1 MKKIKL
7 FDYQEDMVKRVQEA
21 FNHHN
26 AVMVQ
31 MPTGTGKTMVLANI
45 VFSFLEKCNHPIW
58 IVAHRRELVS
68 QIKDTLNKFLLNF
81 IFSNHPVPPSKE
93 GSTAFPKPLSPQGT
107 GDVTARCA
115 EFFESPRPS
124 LAKEGSTSHPSPLSS
139 EERDVTALRCSE
151 PLRSKVGGPSK
162 VSPDCLSAG
171 ALKRASKVSPDCLC
185 GVNRLAKKEDGTSD
199 ILIEK
204 PSDSSLFTLRSSL
217 IKVVSIQWLSRHYG
231 EMEEKPGLI
240 VIDEAH
246 HALAETYAEVMNAYP
261 KAKKLGLTAT
271 PYRLNGK
278 GFTDLFDTLLC
289 SWSMEKFIA
298 EGRLSLYD
306 YYSIKP
312 DSADQLLI
320 DSLQKRG
327 ADGDY
332 QQKELN
338 EVMDV
343 KPSLERL
350 CLTIKEYVP
359 GKKGIVYAISIQ
371 HAEHIA
377 EFYRENGIKAVAISS
392 KTPSSLRKELIERF
406 KSSNTSQYFSN
417 HPVPPSK
424 EGVSKI
430 TPSIFTIKEGDFS
443 KTHPS
448 SLTLKGGSTAFPK
461 PLFNSLYDPFGSPS
475 RGQKPQGTG
484 DVTALRCSEPLRSK
498 VGGASKPSPE
508 CLSASALKEAAEC
521 LPECLPECLSA
532 SASKEAAECLSV
544 GASKEAASSTSSLN
558 SASNTSDEIEVLV
571 SVDLFSEGFDCPDV
585 EFIQLARPTLSLAKY
600 MQMVGRGL
608 RVTEGKEYCVILD
621 NVGLYK
627 RFGLPSVDRDWQ
639 SMFEG
644 RTSLEDIL
652 QEACMQVN
660 SHNCRMDV
668 LMDGDEE
675 MMKIINHE
683 RQQQIIMDTYGYQ
696 IVEDEKGLKG
706 IKDKDGKMIL
716 ECQYKKIDVT
726 NDGFAYCYIRKKVG
740 RKEWIDL
747 RNRLWFANK
756 PQSVKLMGIDFSTED
771 GKKLYPRILSK
782 YIDEKT
788 YLTVKTLELQVGT
801 GLSWKHRFIPWDE
814 PNKVYL
820 YKEGEGNSRL
830 YIDENEQYYVQK
842 NIGSQL
848 EKVDSRE
855 ELAGV
860 AQRDKEERKE
870 SLEKLKNSYK
880 HYEYYPVDNLYPVK
894 KYLGTAKDTITIEK
908 DGIWHV
914 EDAQVN
920 ESYWVDPVTYRKHY
934 TRPVLFKRGYLNI
947 LREGD
952 WCYVRNIPGLRNRPL
967 RQWEI
972 VADDNLCVINNKYLI
987 EKSEPDQWYKI
998 CRRTDDFTY
1007 FSVLAC
1013 YYESELIKDDTEI
1026 QITQFDGEGLK
1037 MIQEGMPYT
1046 PLVIKTR
1053 KRRRW

>member
-1 MKKIKL
+1 MKNDIQL

-21 FNHHN
+21 FRHHDS
-26 AVMVQ
+26 VMVQ
-31 MPTGTGKTMVLANI
+31 MPTGTGKTYLLAAL
-45 VFSFLEKCNHPIW
+45 VGLFLKEEVW
-58 IVAHRRELVS
+58 VVAHRRELVS
-68 QIKDTLNKFLLNF
+68 QIKDTLEKF
-81 IFSNHPVPPSKE
+81 FS
-93 GSTAFPKPLSPQGT
+93 
-107 GDVTARCA
+107 
-115 EFFESPRPS
+115 S
-124 LAKEGSTSHPSPLSS
+124 LKSTS
-139 EERDVTALRCSE
+139 
-151 PLRSKVGGPSK
+151 
-162 VSPDCLSAG
+162 
-171 ALKRASKVSPDCLC
+171 
-185 GVNRLAKKEDGTSD
+185 
-199 ILIEK
+199 
-204 PSDSSLFTLRSSL
+204 
-217 IKVVSIQWLSRHYG
+217 IKVISIQWLSRHYG

-289 SWSMEKFIA
+289 SWSMERFIA

-312 DSADQLLI
+312 DSAAQLLI

-343 KPSLERL
+343 KPSLKRL

-392 KTPSSLRKELIERF
+392 KTPLAERQELIERF
-406 KSSNTSQYFSN
+406 KA
-417 HPVPPSK
+417 
-424 EGVSKI
+424 
-430 TPSIFTIKEGDFS
+430 
-443 KTHPS
+443 S
-448 SLTLKGGSTAFPK
+448 SLL
-461 PLFNSLYDPFGSPS
+461 
-475 RGQKPQGTG
+475 
-484 DVTALRCSEPLRSK
+484 
-498 VGGASKPSPE
+498 
-508 CLSASALKEAAEC
+508 
-521 LPECLPECLSA
+521 
-532 SASKEAAECLSV
+532 
-544 GASKEAASSTSSLN
+544 SSLN
-558 SASNTSDEIEVLV
+558 STSDEIEVLV

-608 RVTEGKEYCVILD
+608 RVAAGKDYCVILD

-660 SHNCRMDV
+660 GHNCRMD
-668 LMDGDEE
+668 LMMDGDEE
-675 MMKIINHE
+675 MMKIISHE
-683 RQQQIIMDTYGYQ
+683 HQQRMIIDSYGYQ
-696 IVEDEKGLKG
+696 IVEDEKGQKG

-716 ECQYKKIDVT
+716 DCQYKKIEVT

-756 PQSVKLMGIDFSTED
+756 PQSVKLMGIDFCTED
-771 GKKLYPRILSK
+771 GKKLYPRIQSK

-801 GLSWKHRFIPWDE
+801 GLSWKQRFIPWDE
-814 PNKVYL
+814 PNKVYMF
-820 YKEGEGNSRL
+820 KAGEGNARL
-830 YIDENEQYYVQK
+830 YVDEDEQYYVQK
-842 NIGSQL
+842 NIGSHL

-855 ELAGV
+855 ELAEF
-860 AQRDKEERKE
+860 AQKDKEERE
-870 SLEKLKNSYK
+870 EDLEKLKKSC
-880 HYEYYPVDNLYPVK
+880 HD
-894 KYLGTAKDTITIEK
+894 
-908 DGIWHV
+908 
-914 EDAQVN
+914 
-920 ESYWVDPVTYRKHY
+920 
-934 TRPVLFKRGYLNI
+934 TRPVLFRRGYLNI
-947 LREGD
+947 LKEGD
-952 WCYVRNIPGLRNRPL
+952 WCFVRNIPGLRNRPL

-972 VADDNLCVINNKYLI
+972 VADDNICVIKNTYLI

-998 CRRTDDFTY
+998 LRRTDDFTY

-1013 YYESELIKDDTEI
+1013 YYESELIMDDTEI

-1037 MIQEGMPYT
+1037 MTQEGMPYT
-1046 PLVIKTR
+1046 PIVIKTR
-1053 KRRRW
+1053 KRRRWL

>member
-21 FNHHN
+21 FKHHD

-31 MPTGTGKTMVLANI
+31 MPTGTGKTYLLAAL
-45 VFSFLEKCNHPIW
+45 VSLFLKEEVW
-58 IVAHRRELVS
+58 VVAHRRELVS
-68 QIKDTLNKFLLNF
+68 QIKDTL
-81 IFSNHPVPPSKE
+81 E
-93 GSTAFPKPLSPQGT
+93 
-107 GDVTARCA
+107 R
-115 EFFESPRPS
+115 FF
-124 LAKEGSTSHPSPLSS
+124 
-139 EERDVTALRCSE
+139 
-151 PLRSKVGGPSK
+151 
-162 VSPDCLSAG
+162 
-171 ALKRASKVSPDCLC
+171 
-185 GVNRLAKKEDGTSD
+185 
-199 ILIEK
+199 
-204 PSDSSLFTLRSSL
+204 SSLKTTS
-217 IKVVSIQWLSRHYG
+217 IKVTSIQWLSRHYG

-240 VIDEAH
+240 AIDEAH

-289 SWSMEKFIA
+289 SWSMEKFIS

-350 CLTIKEYVP
+350 CLTIKKYVS

-417 HPVPPSK
+417 HPVPLSK
-424 EGVSKI
+424 EGSTS
-430 TPSIFTIKEGDFS
+430 TPS
-443 KTHPS
+443 PS
-448 SLTLKGGSTAFPK
+448 SSEG
-461 PLFNSLYDPFGSPS
+461 
-475 RGQKPQGTG
+475 G

-498 VGGASKPSPE
+498 VGGPSKVSPE
-508 CLSASALKEAAEC
+508 CFSA
-521 LPECLPECLSA
+521 
-532 SASKEAAECLSV
+532 

-558 SASNTSDEIEVLV
+558 STSDDIDVLV

-585 EFIQLARPTLSLAKY
+585 GFIQLARPTLSLAKY

-608 RVTEGKEYCVILD
+608 RVAEGKEYCVILD

-644 RTSLEDIL
+644 RTSLEDML

-683 RQQQIIMDTYGYQ
+683 RQQQMIMDTYGYQ

-716 ECQYKKIDVT
+716 ECQYKKIEVT

-814 PNKVYL
+814 PNKVYM

-830 YIDENEQYYVQK
+830 YVDEDEQYYVQK

-848 EKVDSRE
+848 EKVDSQE
-855 ELAGV
+855 KLAEF

-880 HYEYYPVDNLYPVK
+880 HYEYYPVDYLYPIK
-894 KYLGTAKDTITIEK
+894 KHLGTAKDKITIEK

-952 WCYVRNIPGLRNRPL
+952 WCYVRNIPGLRDRPL

-972 VADDNLCVINNKYLI
+972 VADDNLCVIKNTYLI

-1013 YYESELIKDDTEI
+1013 YYESELIMDDTEI

-1037 MIQEGMPYT
+1037 MAQEGFPYT
-1046 PLVIKTR
+1046 PLVIKTH
-1053 KRRRW
+1053 KRSRWL

>member
-1 MKKIKL
+1 MKNDIQL

-21 FNHHN
+21 FRHHDS
-26 AVMVQ
+26 VMVQ
-31 MPTGTGKTMVLANI
+31 MPTGTGKTYLLAAL
-45 VFSFLEKCNHPIW
+45 VGLFLKEEVW
-58 IVAHRRELVS
+58 VVAHRRELVS
-68 QIKDTLNKFLLNF
+68 QIKDTLEKF
-81 IFSNHPVPPSKE
+81 FS
-93 GSTAFPKPLSPQGT
+93 
-107 GDVTARCA
+107 
-115 EFFESPRPS
+115 S
-124 LAKEGSTSHPSPLSS
+124 LKSTS
-139 EERDVTALRCSE
+139 
-151 PLRSKVGGPSK
+151 
-162 VSPDCLSAG
+162 
-171 ALKRASKVSPDCLC
+171 
-185 GVNRLAKKEDGTSD
+185 
-199 ILIEK
+199 
-204 PSDSSLFTLRSSL
+204 
-217 IKVVSIQWLSRHYG
+217 IKVISIQWLSRHYG

-289 SWSMEKFIA
+289 SWSMERFIA

-312 DSADQLLI
+312 DSAAQLQI

-343 KPSLERL
+343 KPSLKRL

-392 KTPSSLRKELIERF
+392 KTPLAERQELIERF
-406 KSSNTSQYFSN
+406 KA
-417 HPVPPSK
+417 
-424 EGVSKI
+424 
-430 TPSIFTIKEGDFS
+430 
-443 KTHPS
+443 S
-448 SLTLKGGSTAFPK
+448 SLL
-461 PLFNSLYDPFGSPS
+461 
-475 RGQKPQGTG
+475 
-484 DVTALRCSEPLRSK
+484 
-498 VGGASKPSPE
+498 
-508 CLSASALKEAAEC
+508 
-521 LPECLPECLSA
+521 
-532 SASKEAAECLSV
+532 
-544 GASKEAASSTSSLN
+544 SSLN
-558 SASNTSDEIEVLV
+558 STSDEIEVLV

-608 RVTEGKEYCVILD
+608 RVAEEKDYCVILD

-660 SHNCRMDV
+660 GHNCRMD
-668 LMDGDEE
+668 LMMDGDEE
-675 MMKIINHE
+675 MMKIISHE
-683 RQQQIIMDTYGYQ
+683 HQQRMIIDSYGYQ

-716 ECQYKKIDVT
+716 DCQYKKIEVT

-756 PQSVKLMGIDFSTED
+756 PQSVKLMGIDFCTED
-771 GKKLYPRILSK
+771 GKKLYPRIQSK

-801 GLSWKHRFIPWDE
+801 GLSWKQRFIPWDE
-814 PNKVYL
+814 PNKVYMF
-820 YKEGEGNSRL
+820 KAGEGNARL
-830 YIDENEQYYVQK
+830 YVDEDEQYYVQK
-842 NIGSQL
+842 NIGCHL

-855 ELAGV
+855 ELAELAEF
-860 AQRDKEERKE
+860 AQKDKEERE
-870 SLEKLKNSYK
+870 EDLEKLKKSC
-880 HYEYYPVDNLYPVK
+880 HD
-894 KYLGTAKDTITIEK
+894 
-908 DGIWHV
+908 
-914 EDAQVN
+914 
-920 ESYWVDPVTYRKHY
+920 
-934 TRPVLFKRGYLNI
+934 TRPVLFRRGYLNI
-947 LREGD
+947 LKEGD
-952 WCYVRNIPGLRNRPL
+952 WCFVRNIPGLRNRPL

-972 VADDNLCVINNKYLI
+972 VADDNLCVIKNTYLI

-998 CRRTDDFTY
+998 CRRTDDFSY

-1013 YYESELIKDDTEI
+1013 YYESELIMDDTEI

-1037 MIQEGMPYT
+1037 MTQEGMPYT
-1046 PLVIKTR
+1046 PIVIKTR

>member
-1 MKKIKL
+1 MLFEMTMKKIKL
-7 FDYQEDMVKRVQEA
+7 FDYQEDMVKRVLET
-21 FNHHN
+21 FRYHDS
-26 AVMVQ
+26 VMVQ

-45 VFSFLEKCNHPIW
+45 VFSFLEKSNNPIW

-68 QIKDTLNKFLLNF
+68 QIKET
-81 IFSNHPVPPSKE
+81 IFSKITPSLFTLKE

-107 GDVTARCA
+107 GDVTA
-115 EFFESPRPS
+115 
-124 LAKEGSTSHPSPLSS
+124 LW
-139 EERDVTALRCSE
+139 CSE

-171 ALKRASKVSPDCLC
+171 ASEEALSS
-185 GVNRLAKKEDGTSD
+185 SD
-199 ILIEK
+199 L
-204 PSDSSLFTLRSSL
+204 SSL
-217 IKVVSIQWLSRHYG
+217 ISTSIKVTSIQWLSRHYG

-312 DSADQLLI
+312 DSAAQLLI

-350 CLTIKEYVP
+350 CLTVKEYVP

-377 EFYRENGIKAVAISS
+377 EYYRDNGIKAVAISS
-392 KTPSSLRKELIERF
+392 KTPLAERQELIERF
-406 KSSNTSQYFSN
+406 KF
-417 HPVPPSK
+417 
-424 EGVSKI
+424 
-430 TPSIFTIKEGDFS
+430 
-443 KTHPS
+443 S
-448 SLTLKGGSTAFPK
+448 SLS
-461 PLFNSLYDPFGSPS
+461 
-475 RGQKPQGTG
+475 
-484 DVTALRCSEPLRSK
+484 
-498 VGGASKPSPE
+498 
-508 CLSASALKEAAEC
+508 
-521 LPECLPECLSA
+521 
-532 SASKEAAECLSV
+532 
-544 GASKEAASSTSSLN
+544 SSLN
-558 SASNTSDEIEVLV
+558 STSDDIEVLV

-608 RVTEGKEYCVILD
+608 RVAEGKEYCVILD

-652 QEACMQVN
+652 QEACMLVN

-683 RQQQIIMDTYGYQ
+683 RQQQIIIDTYGYQ

-706 IKDKDGKMIL
+706 IKDKDGTMIL
-716 ECQYKKIDVT
+716 ECQYKKIVVT

-756 PQSVKLMGIDFSTED
+756 PQSVKLMGIDFCTED

-814 PNKVYL
+814 PNKVYMCQER
-820 YKEGEGNSRL
+820 KDRSRL
-830 YIDENEQYYVQK
+830 YIDENEQYFVQK

-848 EKVDSRE
+848 VEVNSPEGLAEFAEKDKQERE
-855 ELAGV
+855 NDAEA
-860 AQRDKEERKE
+860 
-870 SLEKLKNSYK
+870 LKNAYP
-880 HYEYYPVDNLYPVK
+880 HYEFYPVDKVK
-894 KYLGTAKDTITIEK
+894 FPMQTRRNNKCENKIRIEK

-914 EDAQVN
+914 EDDWYH
-920 ESYWVDPVTYRKHY
+920 ESYWVDPITYRKHY

-952 WCYVRNIPGLRNRPL
+952 WCYVRNIPGLRYRPL

-972 VADDNLCVINNKYLI
+972 VADDNICVINNKYLI

-1013 YYESELIKDDTEI
+1013 YYESEHIKDDTEI

-1037 MIQEGMPYT
+1037 MTQEGFPYT

-1053 KRRRW
+1053 KRSWW

>member
-1 MKKIKL
+1 MKNDIQL

-21 FNHHN
+21 FRHHDS
-26 AVMVQ
+26 VMVQ
-31 MPTGTGKTMVLANI
+31 MPTGTGKTYLLAAL
-45 VFSFLEKCNHPIW
+45 VGLFLKEEVW
-58 IVAHRRELVS
+58 VVAHRRELVS
-68 QIKDTLNKFLLNF
+68 QIKDTLEKF
-81 IFSNHPVPPSKE
+81 FS
-93 GSTAFPKPLSPQGT
+93 
-107 GDVTARCA
+107 
-115 EFFESPRPS
+115 S
-124 LAKEGSTSHPSPLSS
+124 LKSTS
-139 EERDVTALRCSE
+139 
-151 PLRSKVGGPSK
+151 
-162 VSPDCLSAG
+162 
-171 ALKRASKVSPDCLC
+171 
-185 GVNRLAKKEDGTSD
+185 
-199 ILIEK
+199 
-204 PSDSSLFTLRSSL
+204 
-217 IKVVSIQWLSRHYG
+217 IKVISIQWLSRHYG

-289 SWSMEKFIA
+289 SWSMERFIA

-312 DSADQLLI
+312 DSAAQLQI

-343 KPSLERL
+343 KPSLKRL

-392 KTPSSLRKELIERF
+392 KTPLAERQELIERF
-406 KSSNTSQYFSN
+406 KA
-417 HPVPPSK
+417 
-424 EGVSKI
+424 
-430 TPSIFTIKEGDFS
+430 
-443 KTHPS
+443 S
-448 SLTLKGGSTAFPK
+448 SLL
-461 PLFNSLYDPFGSPS
+461 
-475 RGQKPQGTG
+475 
-484 DVTALRCSEPLRSK
+484 
-498 VGGASKPSPE
+498 
-508 CLSASALKEAAEC
+508 
-521 LPECLPECLSA
+521 
-532 SASKEAAECLSV
+532 
-544 GASKEAASSTSSLN
+544 SSLN
-558 SASNTSDEIEVLV
+558 STSDEIEVLV

-608 RVTEGKEYCVILD
+608 RVAAGKDYCVILD

-660 SHNCRMDV
+660 GHNCRMD
-668 LMDGDEE
+668 LMMDGDEE
-675 MMKIINHE
+675 MMKIISHE
-683 RQQQIIMDTYGYQ
+683 HQQRMIIDSYGYQ

-716 ECQYKKIDVT
+716 DCQYKKIEVT

-756 PQSVKLMGIDFSTED
+756 PQSVKLMGIDFCTED
-771 GKKLYPRILSK
+771 GKKLYPRIQSK

-801 GLSWKHRFIPWDE
+801 GLSWKQRFIPWDE
-814 PNKVYL
+814 PNKVYMF
-820 YKEGEGNSRL
+820 KAGEGNARL
-830 YIDENEQYYVQK
+830 YVDEDEQYYVQK
-842 NIGSQL
+842 NIGSHL

-855 ELAGV
+855 ELAELAELAEF
-860 AQRDKEERKE
+860 AQKDKEERE
-870 SLEKLKNSYK
+870 EDLEKLKKSC
-880 HYEYYPVDNLYPVK
+880 HD
-894 KYLGTAKDTITIEK
+894 
-908 DGIWHV
+908 
-914 EDAQVN
+914 
-920 ESYWVDPVTYRKHY
+920 
-934 TRPVLFKRGYLNI
+934 TRPVLFRRGYLNI
-947 LREGD
+947 LKEGD
-952 WCYVRNIPGLRNRPL
+952 WCFVRNIPGLRNRPL

-972 VADDNLCVINNKYLI
+972 VADDNLCVIKNTYLI

-998 CRRTDDFTY
+998 CRRTDDFSY

-1013 YYESELIKDDTEI
+1013 YYESELIMDDTEI
-1026 QITQFDGEGLK
+1026 QITQFDGEGVK
-1037 MIQEGMPYT
+1037 MTQEGMPYT
-1046 PLVIKTR
+1046 PIVIKTR

>member
-21 FNHHN
+21 FKHHD

-31 MPTGTGKTMVLANI
+31 MPTGTGKTYLLAAL
-45 VFSFLEKCNHPIW
+45 VGLFLKEEVWVI
-58 IVAHRRELVS
+58 AHRRELVS
-68 QIKDTLNKFLLNF
+68 QIKDTLERF
-81 IFSNHPVPPSKE
+81 FS
-93 GSTAFPKPLSPQGT
+93 
-107 GDVTARCA
+107 
-115 EFFESPRPS
+115 S
-124 LAKEGSTSHPSPLSS
+124 LKSTS
-139 EERDVTALRCSE
+139 
-151 PLRSKVGGPSK
+151 
-162 VSPDCLSAG
+162 
-171 ALKRASKVSPDCLC
+171 
-185 GVNRLAKKEDGTSD
+185 
-199 ILIEK
+199 
-204 PSDSSLFTLRSSL
+204 
-217 IKVVSIQWLSRHYG
+217 IKVTSIQWLSRHYG
-231 EMEEKPGLI
+231 ETEEKPGLI

-298 EGRLSLYD
+298 KGRLSLYD

-312 DSADQLLI
+312 DSAAQLLI

-392 KTPSSLRKELIERF
+392 KTPLAERQKLIERF
-406 KSSNTSQYFSN
+406 KSS
-417 HPVPPSK
+417 
-424 EGVSKI
+424 
-430 TPSIFTIKEGDFS
+430 
-443 KTHPS
+443 
-448 SLTLKGGSTAFPK
+448 SL
-461 PLFNSLYDPFGSPS
+461 SP
-475 RGQKPQGTG
+475 
-484 DVTALRCSEPLRSK
+484 
-498 VGGASKPSPE
+498 
-508 CLSASALKEAAEC
+508 
-521 LPECLPECLSA
+521 
-532 SASKEAAECLSV
+532 
-544 GASKEAASSTSSLN
+544 SLN
-558 SASNTSDEIEVLV
+558 SASNTSNEIEVLV

-585 EFIQLARPTLSLAKY
+585 EFIQLARPTLSLTKY

-608 RVTEGKEYCVILD
+608 RVAEGKEYCVILD

-644 RTSLEDIL
+644 RTSLENIL
-652 QEACMQVN
+652 QEACMQLN
-660 SHNCRMDV
+660 SHNCRMD
-668 LMDGDEE
+668 LMMDGDEE

-683 RQQQIIMDTYGYQ
+683 RQQQLIMDTYGYQ

-756 PQSVKLMGIDFSTED
+756 PQSVKLMGIDFCTED

-848 EKVDSRE
+848 EKVDSHE
-855 ELAGV
+855 ALAEF

-870 SLEKLKNSYK
+870 SLEKLKKSC
-880 HYEYYPVDNLYPVK
+880 HD
-894 KYLGTAKDTITIEK
+894 
-908 DGIWHV
+908 
-914 EDAQVN
+914 
-920 ESYWVDPVTYRKHY
+920 

-947 LREGD
+947 LKEGD
-952 WCYVRNIPGLRNRPL
+952 WCFVRNIPGLRNRPL

-987 EKSEPDQWYKI
+987 EKSETDQWYKI
-998 CRRTDDFTY
+998 CKRTDDFTY
-1007 FSVLAC
+1007 FSVVAC
-1013 YYESELIKDDTEI
+1013 FYESEYIKDDTEI

-1037 MIQEGMPYT
+1037 MTQEGFTYT
-1046 PLVIKTR
+1046 PLVIKTH
-1053 KRRRW
+1053 KRSRWL

>member
-1 MKKIKL
+1 MKNDSQL

-21 FNHHN
+21 FRHYDS
-26 AVMVQ
+26 VMVQ
-31 MPTGTGKTMVLANI
+31 MPTGTGKTYLLAAL
-45 VFSFLEKCNHPIW
+45 VGLFLKEEVW
-58 IVAHRRELVS
+58 VVAHRRELVS
-68 QIKDTLNKFLLNF
+68 QIKDTLEKF
-81 IFSNHPVPPSKE
+81 FS
-93 GSTAFPKPLSPQGT
+93 
-107 GDVTARCA
+107 
-115 EFFESPRPS
+115 S
-124 LAKEGSTSHPSPLSS
+124 LKSTS
-139 EERDVTALRCSE
+139 
-151 PLRSKVGGPSK
+151 
-162 VSPDCLSAG
+162 
-171 ALKRASKVSPDCLC
+171 
-185 GVNRLAKKEDGTSD
+185 
-199 ILIEK
+199 
-204 PSDSSLFTLRSSL
+204 
-217 IKVVSIQWLSRHYG
+217 IKVISIQWLSRHYG

-289 SWSMEKFIA
+289 SWSMERFIA

-312 DSADQLLI
+312 DSAAQLLI

-406 KSSNTSQYFSN
+406 KSS
-417 HPVPPSK
+417 
-424 EGVSKI
+424 
-430 TPSIFTIKEGDFS
+430 
-443 KTHPS
+443 
-448 SLTLKGGSTAFPK
+448 SLL
-461 PLFNSLYDPFGSPS
+461 
-475 RGQKPQGTG
+475 
-484 DVTALRCSEPLRSK
+484 
-498 VGGASKPSPE
+498 
-508 CLSASALKEAAEC
+508 
-521 LPECLPECLSA
+521 
-532 SASKEAAECLSV
+532 
-544 GASKEAASSTSSLN
+544 SSLN
-558 SASNTSDEIEVLV
+558 STSDEIEVLV

-608 RVTEGKEYCVILD
+608 RVAEGKEYCVILD

-644 RTSLEDIL
+644 KALLEDIL

-660 SHNCRMDV
+660 SHNCRMD
-668 LMDGDEE
+668 LMMDGDEE
-675 MMKIINHE
+675 MLKIINHE
-683 RQQQIIMDTYGYQ
+683 RQQQLIMDTYGYE

-716 ECQYKKIDVT
+716 ECQYKKIEVT

-756 PQSVKLMGIDFSTED
+756 PQSVKLMGIDFCTED

-801 GLSWKHRFIPWDE
+801 GLSWKQRFIPWDE
-814 PNKVYL
+814 PNKVYMF
-820 YKEGEGNSRL
+820 KAGEGNARL
-830 YIDENEQYYVQK
+830 YVDEDEQYYVQK

-855 ELAGV
+855 ELAEL
-860 AQRDKEERKE
+860 AELAEFALKDKEEREKG
-870 SLEKLKNSYK
+870 LEKLKKSC
-880 HYEYYPVDNLYPVK
+880 HD
-894 KYLGTAKDTITIEK
+894 
-908 DGIWHV
+908 
-914 EDAQVN
+914 
-920 ESYWVDPVTYRKHY
+920 
-934 TRPVLFKRGYLNI
+934 TRPVLFRRGYLNI

-972 VADDNLCVINNKYLI
+972 VADDNLCVIKNTYLI

-1013 YYESELIKDDTEI
+1013 YYESELIMDDTEI

-1037 MIQEGMPYT
+1037 MTQEGMPYT
-1046 PLVIKTR
+1046 PIVIKTR
-1053 KRRRW
+1053 KRRRWL

>member
-21 FNHHN
+21 FKHHD

-45 VFSFLEKCNHPIW
+45 VFSFLEKSNHPIW

-68 QIKDTLNKFLLNF
+68 QIKET
-81 IFSNHPVPPSKE
+81 IFSKITPSLFTLKE

-107 GDVTARCA
+107 GDVTARSA

-139 EERDVTALRCSE
+139 EERNVTALRCSE
-151 PLRSKVGGPSK
+151 PLRSKDGGPSK
-162 VSPDCLSAG
+162 VSPDCAG
-171 ALKRASKVSPDCLC
+171 WD
-185 GVNRLAKKEDGTSD
+185 RLAEKEDGTSSN
-199 ILIEK
+199 LIEK
-204 PSDSSLFTLRSSL
+204 PLDSSLFTLRSSL
-217 IKVVSIQWLSRHYG
+217 IKVTSIQWLSRHYR

-312 DSADQLLI
+312 DSAAQLLI

-392 KTPSSLRKELIERF
+392 KTPLAERQELIERF
-406 KSSNTSQYFSN
+406 KSS
-417 HPVPPSK
+417 
-424 EGVSKI
+424 
-430 TPSIFTIKEGDFS
+430 
-443 KTHPS
+443 
-448 SLTLKGGSTAFPK
+448 SL
-461 PLFNSLYDPFGSPS
+461 SP
-475 RGQKPQGTG
+475 
-484 DVTALRCSEPLRSK
+484 
-498 VGGASKPSPE
+498 
-508 CLSASALKEAAEC
+508 
-521 LPECLPECLSA
+521 
-532 SASKEAAECLSV
+532 
-544 GASKEAASSTSSLN
+544 SLN
-558 SASNTSDEIEVLV
+558 STSDDIEVLV

-608 RVTEGKEYCVILD
+608 RVAEGKEFCVILD

-644 RTSLEDIL
+644 RTSMEDIL
-652 QEACMQVN
+652 QEACMHVN

-683 RQQQIIMDTYGYQ
+683 CQQQMIMDTYGYQ

-706 IKDKDGKMIL
+706 IKDKEGKMIL
-716 ECQYKKIDVT
+716 ECQYKKIEVT

-747 RNRLWFANK
+747 RNRLWFVNK

-771 GKKLYPRILSK
+771 GKKLYPRIQSK

-801 GLSWKHRFIPWDE
+801 GLNWKHRFIPWDE
-814 PNKVYL
+814 PNKVYMCQER
-820 YKEGEGNSRL
+820 KDRSRL
-830 YIDENEQYYVQK
+830 YVDDDGRYFAQE

-848 EKVDSRE
+848 VEVNSPEGLAEFAEKDKQERE
-855 ELAGV
+855 NDAEA
-860 AQRDKEERKE
+860 
-870 SLEKLKNSYK
+870 LKNAYP
-880 HYEYYPVDNLYPVK
+880 HYEFYPVDKVK
-894 KYLGTAKDTITIEK
+894 FPMQIRRNTKCENKIRIEK

-914 EDAQVN
+914 EDDWYH
-920 ESYWVDPVTYRKHY
+920 ESYWVDPITHRKHY

-972 VADDNLCVINNKYLI
+972 VADDNICVINNKYLI

-1013 YYESELIKDDTEI
+1013 FYESEHIKDDTEI

-1037 MIQEGMPYT
+1037 MTQEGFPYT
-1046 PLVIKTR
+1046 PLVIKTY
-1053 KRRRW
+1053 KRSRWL

>member
-1 MKKIKL
+1 MMKDIQL
-7 FDYQEDMVKRVQEA
+7 FDYQEDMVNRVQEA
-21 FNHHN
+21 FKHHD

-45 VFSFLEKCNHPIW
+45 VFSFLEKSNNPIW
-58 IVAHRRELVS
+58 IVAHRRELVE
-68 QIKDTLNKFLLNF
+68 QIKGTLNKSLL
-81 IFSNHPVPPSKE
+81 IFSNHPVPLSKE
-93 GSTAFPKPLSPQGT
+93 GSTS
-107 GDVTARCA
+107 
-115 EFFESPRPS
+115 S
-124 LAKEGSTSHPSPLSS
+124 PSPSSS
-139 EERDVTALRCSE
+139 EGGDVTALRCSE

-162 VSPDCLSAG
+162 VSPDCAG
-171 ALKRASKVSPDCLC
+171 WDRLGMSGASKVSPDCLSA
-185 GVNRLAKKEDGTSD
+185 GA
-199 ILIEK
+199 
-204 PSDSSLFTLRSSL
+204 L
-217 IKVVSIQWLSRHYG
+217 IKVTSIQWLSRHYG

-312 DSADQLLI
+312 DSAAQLLI

-392 KTPSSLRKELIERF
+392 KTPLAERQELIERF
-406 KSSNTSQYFSN
+406 KSS
-417 HPVPPSK
+417 
-424 EGVSKI
+424 
-430 TPSIFTIKEGDFS
+430 
-443 KTHPS
+443 
-448 SLTLKGGSTAFPK
+448 SLS
-461 PLFNSLYDPFGSPS
+461 
-475 RGQKPQGTG
+475 
-484 DVTALRCSEPLRSK
+484 
-498 VGGASKPSPE
+498 
-508 CLSASALKEAAEC
+508 
-521 LPECLPECLSA
+521 
-532 SASKEAAECLSV
+532 
-544 GASKEAASSTSSLN
+544 SSLN
-558 SASNTSDEIEVLV
+558 STSGDIEVLV

-608 RVTEGKEYCVILD
+608 RVAEGKEYCVILD

-644 RTSLEDIL
+644 KSLLEDIL
-652 QEACMQVN
+652 QEACLQVN
-660 SHNCRMDV
+660 NHSCRMD
-668 LMDGDEE
+668 LMMDGDEE

-683 RQQQIIMDTYGYQ
+683 HQQQMIMDTYGYQ
-696 IVEDEKGLKG
+696 IVENEKGLKG

-747 RNRLWFANK
+747 RNMLWFANK
-756 PQSVKLMGIDFSTED
+756 PQSVKLMGIDFCTED
-771 GKKLYPRILSK
+771 GKKLYPRIQSK

-830 YIDENEQYYVQK
+830 YIDDDGRYFAQE

-848 EKVDSRE
+848 VEVNSPE
-855 ELAGV
+855 ELAEF
-860 AQRDKEERKE
+860 AEKDKQERE
-870 SLEKLKNSYK
+870 NDAEALKNAYP
-880 HYEYYPVDNLYPVK
+880 HYEFYPVDKVKFPVQIRRNNK
-894 KYLGTAKDTITIEK
+894 CENKIRIEK

-914 EDAQVN
+914 EDDWFH
-920 ESYWVDPVTYRKHY
+920 ESYWVDPITHRKHY

-947 LREGD
+947 LKEGD
-952 WCYVRNIPGLRNRPL
+952 WCYVRNIPGLRYRPL

-972 VADDNLCVINNKYLI
+972 VADDNICVINNKYLI

-1013 YYESELIKDDTEI
+1013 FYESEHIKDDTEI

-1037 MIQEGMPYT
+1037 MTQEGFPYT
-1046 PLVIKTR
+1046 PLVIRTR
-1053 KRRRW
+1053 KRSWWL

>member
-21 FNHHN
+21 FKHHD

-45 VFSFLEKCNHPIW
+45 VFSYLEKCNHPIW

-68 QIKDTLNKFLLNF
+68 QIKNTLNKSLL
-81 IFSNHPVPPSKE
+81 IFSKTHPSSLTLKG

-107 GDVTARCA
+107 G
-115 EFFESPRPS
+115 
-124 LAKEGSTSHPSPLSS
+124 
-139 EERDVTALRCSE
+139 DVTALRCSE

-171 ALKRASKVSPDCLC
+171 ASEGALSSSYLIS
-185 GVNRLAKKEDGTSD
+185 TS
-199 ILIEK
+199 
-204 PSDSSLFTLRSSL
+204 
-217 IKVVSIQWLSRHYG
+217 IKVTSIQWLSRHYRDIK
-231 EMEEKPGLI
+231 EKPSLI

-350 CLTIKEYVP
+350 CLTIKEYVS

-392 KTPSSLRKELIERF
+392 KTPLAERQEFIERF
-406 KSSNTSQYFSN
+406 KSS
-417 HPVPPSK
+417 
-424 EGVSKI
+424 
-430 TPSIFTIKEGDFS
+430 
-443 KTHPS
+443 
-448 SLTLKGGSTAFPK
+448 SLS
-461 PLFNSLYDPFGSPS
+461 
-475 RGQKPQGTG
+475 
-484 DVTALRCSEPLRSK
+484 
-498 VGGASKPSPE
+498 
-508 CLSASALKEAAEC
+508 
-521 LPECLPECLSA
+521 
-532 SASKEAAECLSV
+532 
-544 GASKEAASSTSSLN
+544 SSLN
-558 SASNTSDEIEVLV
+558 STSNTSDEIEVLV

-608 RVTEGKEYCVILD
+608 RVAEGKEYCVILD

-644 RTSLEDIL
+644 RTSLENIL
-652 QEACMQVN
+652 QEACLQVN

-756 PQSVKLMGIDFSTED
+756 PQSVKLMGIDFCTED

-801 GLSWKHRFIPWDE
+801 GLSWKHRFIPWDD

-842 NIGSQL
+842 NIGSLL
-848 EKVDSRE
+848 EKVDFRE
-855 ELAGV
+855 ELAEF
-860 AQRDKEERKE
+860 AKRDKEEREE

-880 HYEYYPVDNLYPVK
+880 HYEYYPVDNLYPIK
-894 KYLGTAKDTITIEK
+894 KYLGTAKDKITIEK

-947 LREGD
+947 LREDD

-972 VADDNLCVINNKYLI
+972 VADDNLCVIKNTYLI

-1013 YYESELIKDDTEI
+1013 FYESEYIKDDTEI
-1026 QITQFDGEGLK
+1026 QITQFNGEGLK
-1037 MIQEGMPYT
+1037 MTQEGFTYT
-1046 PLVIKTR
+1046 PLVIKTH
-1053 KRRRW
+1053 KRSRWL

>member
-1 MKKIKL
+1 MTMKKIKL

-21 FNHHN
+21 FKHHD

-45 VFSFLEKCNHPIW
+45 VFSFLEKSNNPIW

-68 QIKDTLNKFLLNF
+68 QIKET
-81 IFSNHPVPPSKE
+81 IFSKITPSLFTLKE

-107 GDVTARCA
+107 GDVTARSA

-151 PLRSKVGGPSK
+151 PLRSKDGGPSK
-162 VSPDCLSAG
+162 VSPDCAG
-171 ALKRASKVSPDCLC
+171 WD
-185 GVNRLAKKEDGTSD
+185 RLAEKEDGTSSN
-199 ILIEK
+199 LIEK
-204 PSDSSLFTLRSSL
+204 PLDSSLFTLRSSL
-217 IKVVSIQWLSRHYG
+217 IKVTSIQWLSKHYR

-406 KSSNTSQYFSN
+406 KSS
-417 HPVPPSK
+417 
-424 EGVSKI
+424 
-430 TPSIFTIKEGDFS
+430 
-443 KTHPS
+443 
-448 SLTLKGGSTAFPK
+448 SLS
-461 PLFNSLYDPFGSPS
+461 
-475 RGQKPQGTG
+475 
-484 DVTALRCSEPLRSK
+484 
-498 VGGASKPSPE
+498 
-508 CLSASALKEAAEC
+508 
-521 LPECLPECLSA
+521 
-532 SASKEAAECLSV
+532 
-544 GASKEAASSTSSLN
+544 SSLN
-558 SASNTSDEIEVLV
+558 SSSDDIEVLV

-608 RVTEGKEYCVILD
+608 RVAEGKEYCVILD

-660 SHNCRMDV
+660 SHNCRMD
-668 LMDGDEE
+668 LMMDGDEE

-683 RQQQIIMDTYGYQ
+683 HQQQMIMDTYGYQ

-716 ECQYKKIDVT
+716 ECQYKKIEVT

-756 PQSVKLMGIDFSTED
+756 PQSVKLMGIDFCTED
-771 GKKLYPRILSK
+771 GKKLYPRIQSK
-782 YIDEKT
+782 YIDDKT
-788 YLTVKTLELQVGT
+788 FLTVKTLQLQVGT
-801 GLSWKHRFIPWDE
+801 GLSWKHRFVSWDE

-855 ELAGV
+855 ELAEF
-860 AQRDKEERKE
+860 AQKDKEERE
-870 SLEKLKNSYK
+870 EGLEKLKNSYK
-880 HYEYYPVDNLYPVK
+880 NYEYYPVDHLYPIK
-894 KYLGTAKDTITIEK
+894 KYLGTAKDKIKIEK

-914 EDAQVN
+914 DDAQAN
-920 ESYWVDPVTYRKHY
+920 ESFWVDPITHRKHY

-947 LREGD
+947 IREGD
-952 WCYVRNIPGLRNRPL
+952 WCYVRNIPGLMNRPL

-972 VADDNLCVINNKYLI
+972 VADDNICVINNKYLI

-998 CRRTDDFTY
+998 CRRTDDFSY

-1013 YYESELIKDDTEI
+1013 YYESEYIKDDTEI

-1037 MIQEGMPYT
+1037 MTQEGFTYT
-1046 PLVIKTR
+1046 PLVIKTY
-1053 KRRRW
+1053 KRNRW

>member
-1 MKKIKL
+1 MKNDIQL

-21 FNHHN
+21 FRHHDS
-26 AVMVQ
+26 VMVQ
-31 MPTGTGKTMVLANI
+31 MPTGTGKTYLLAVL
-45 VFSFLEKCNHPIW
+45 VGLFLKEEVW
-58 IVAHRRELVS
+58 VVAHRRELVS
-68 QIKDTLNKFLLNF
+68 QIKDTLEKF
-81 IFSNHPVPPSKE
+81 FS
-93 GSTAFPKPLSPQGT
+93 
-107 GDVTARCA
+107 
-115 EFFESPRPS
+115 S
-124 LAKEGSTSHPSPLSS
+124 LKSTS
-139 EERDVTALRCSE
+139 
-151 PLRSKVGGPSK
+151 
-162 VSPDCLSAG
+162 
-171 ALKRASKVSPDCLC
+171 
-185 GVNRLAKKEDGTSD
+185 
-199 ILIEK
+199 
-204 PSDSSLFTLRSSL
+204 
-217 IKVVSIQWLSRHYG
+217 IKVISIQWLSRHYG

-289 SWSMEKFIA
+289 SWSMERFIA

-312 DSADQLLI
+312 DSAAQLLI

-406 KSSNTSQYFSN
+406 KSS
-417 HPVPPSK
+417 
-424 EGVSKI
+424 
-430 TPSIFTIKEGDFS
+430 
-443 KTHPS
+443 
-448 SLTLKGGSTAFPK
+448 SLL
-461 PLFNSLYDPFGSPS
+461 
-475 RGQKPQGTG
+475 
-484 DVTALRCSEPLRSK
+484 
-498 VGGASKPSPE
+498 
-508 CLSASALKEAAEC
+508 
-521 LPECLPECLSA
+521 
-532 SASKEAAECLSV
+532 
-544 GASKEAASSTSSLN
+544 SSLN
-558 SASNTSDEIEVLV
+558 STSDEIEVLV

-608 RVTEGKEYCVILD
+608 RVAEEKDYCVILD

-660 SHNCRMDV
+660 GHNCRMD
-668 LMDGDEE
+668 LMMDGDEE
-675 MMKIINHE
+675 MMKIISHE
-683 RQQQIIMDTYGYQ
+683 HQQRMIIDSYGYQ

-716 ECQYKKIDVT
+716 DCQYKKIEVT

-756 PQSVKLMGIDFSTED
+756 PQSVKLMGIDFCTED
-771 GKKLYPRILSK
+771 GKKLYPRIQSK

-801 GLSWKHRFIPWDE
+801 GLSWKQRFIPWDE
-814 PNKVYL
+814 PNKVYMF
-820 YKEGEGNSRL
+820 KAGEGNARL
-830 YIDENEQYYVQK
+830 YVDEDEQYYVQK
-842 NIGSQL
+842 NIGSHL

-855 ELAGV
+855 ELAELAELAEF
-860 AQRDKEERKE
+860 AQKDKEEREKD
-870 SLEKLKNSYK
+870 LEKLKKSC
-880 HYEYYPVDNLYPVK
+880 H
-894 KYLGTAKDTITIEK
+894 DTR
-908 DGIWHV
+908 
-914 EDAQVN
+914 
-920 ESYWVDPVTYRKHY
+920 S
-934 TRPVLFKRGYLNI
+934 VLFRRGYLNI
-947 LREGD
+947 LKEGD
-952 WCYVRNIPGLRNRPL
+952 WCFVRNIPGLRNRPL

-972 VADDNLCVINNKYLI
+972 VADDNLCVIKNTYLI

-998 CRRTDDFTY
+998 CRRTDDFSY

-1013 YYESELIKDDTEI
+1013 YYESELIMDDTEI

-1037 MIQEGMPYT
+1037 MTQEGMPYT
-1046 PLVIKTR
+1046 PIVIKTR
-1053 KRRRW
+1053 KRRMW

>member
-1 MKKIKL
+1 MLFEMTMKKIKL
-7 FDYQEDMVKRVQEA
+7 FDYQEDMVKRVKEA
-21 FNHHN
+21 FRHHDS
-26 AVMVQ
+26 VMVQ

-45 VFSFLEKCNHPIW
+45 VFSFLEKSNSPIW
-58 IVAHRRELVS
+58 IVAHRRELVE
-68 QIKDTLNKFLLNF
+68 QIKETLNKSLLNF
-81 IFSNHPVPPSKE
+81 SKTHPSSLTLKG

-107 GDVTARCA
+107 GDVTA
-115 EFFESPRPS
+115 
-124 LAKEGSTSHPSPLSS
+124 
-139 EERDVTALRCSE
+139 LRCSE
-151 PLRSKVGGPSK
+151 PLRSKVGGASK
-162 VSPDCLSAG
+162 PSPDCLSAG
-171 ALKRASKVSPDCLC
+171 ASEGALS
-185 GVNRLAKKEDGTSD
+185 
-199 ILIEK
+199 
-204 PSDSSLFTLRSSL
+204 SSLSSL
-217 IKVVSIQWLSRHYG
+217 ISTSIKVTSIQWLSRHYG
-231 EMEEKPGLI
+231 EMEEKPSLI

-271 PYRLNGK
+271 PYRMNGK

-377 EFYRENGIKAVAISS
+377 KFYRENGIKAVAISS
-392 KTPSSLRKELIERF
+392 KTPLAERQELIERF
-406 KSSNTSQYFSN
+406 KSS
-417 HPVPPSK
+417 
-424 EGVSKI
+424 
-430 TPSIFTIKEGDFS
+430 
-443 KTHPS
+443 
-448 SLTLKGGSTAFPK
+448 SLS
-461 PLFNSLYDPFGSPS
+461 
-475 RGQKPQGTG
+475 
-484 DVTALRCSEPLRSK
+484 
-498 VGGASKPSPE
+498 
-508 CLSASALKEAAEC
+508 
-521 LPECLPECLSA
+521 
-532 SASKEAAECLSV
+532 
-544 GASKEAASSTSSLN
+544 SSLN
-558 SASNTSDEIEVLV
+558 STSDDIEVLV

-608 RVTEGKEYCVILD
+608 RVAEGKEYCVILD

-668 LMDGDEE
+668 LMDGDED
-675 MMKIINHE
+675 MMKIISHE
-683 RQQQIIMDTYGYQ
+683 RQQRMIMDSYGYK

-716 ECQYKKIDVT
+716 ECQYKKIEVT

-756 PQSVKLMGIDFSTED
+756 PQSVKLMGIDFCTED
-771 GKKLYPRILSK
+771 GKKLYPRIQSK

-830 YIDENEQYYVQK
+830 YVDDDGRYFAQE

-848 EKVDSRE
+848 VEVNSPEGLAEFAEKDKQERE
-855 ELAGV
+855 NDAEA
-860 AQRDKEERKE
+860 
-870 SLEKLKNSYK
+870 LKNAYP
-880 HYEYYPVDNLYPVK
+880 HYEFYPVDKVK
-894 KYLGTAKDTITIEK
+894 FPMQIRRNTKCENKIRIEK

-914 EDAQVN
+914 EDDWYH
-920 ESYWVDPVTYRKHY
+920 ESYWVDPITHRKHY

-972 VADDNLCVINNKYLI
+972 VADDNICVINNKYLI
-987 EKSEPDQWYKI
+987 EKSETDQWYKI

-1013 YYESELIKDDTEI
+1013 FYESEYIKDDTEI

-1037 MIQEGMPYT
+1037 MTQEGMPYT
-1046 PLVIKTR
+1046 PIVIKTR
-1053 KRRRW
+1053 KRSRWQ

>member
-1 MKKIKL
+1 MKDIKL
-7 FDYQEDMVKRVQEA
+7 FDYQEDMKERIEKA
-21 FNHHN
+21 LRLHRS
-26 AVMVQ
+26 VMAQ
-31 MPTGTGKTMVLANI
+31 MPTGTGKTVLLAS
-45 VFSFLEKCNHPIW
+45 VVESFLREHSNCHVW

-81 IFSNHPVPPSKE
+81 NFSKI
-93 GSTAFPKPLSPQGT
+93 T
-107 GDVTARCA
+107 
-115 EFFESPRPS
+115 PS
-124 LAKEGSTSHPSPLSS
+124 LFTIKEGSTSHPGPLTLRG
-139 EERDVTALRCSE
+139 EGGNRPPRCSE

-162 VSPDCLSAG
+162 VSPDCAGWDRLGATCLHLAERVGDGLGATSASSVNP
-171 ALKRASKVSPDCLC
+171 ASDMMP
-185 GVNRLAKKEDGTSD
+185 
-199 ILIEK
+199 
-204 PSDSSLFTLRSSL
+204 
-217 IKVVSIQWLSRHYG
+217 IKVMSIQWLSRHYG

-312 DSADQLLI
+312 DSAAQLLI

-392 KTPSSLRKELIERF
+392 KTPLAERQELIERF
-406 KSSNTSQYFSN
+406 KSS
-417 HPVPPSK
+417 
-424 EGVSKI
+424 
-430 TPSIFTIKEGDFS
+430 
-443 KTHPS
+443 
-448 SLTLKGGSTAFPK
+448 SLS
-461 PLFNSLYDPFGSPS
+461 
-475 RGQKPQGTG
+475 
-484 DVTALRCSEPLRSK
+484 
-498 VGGASKPSPE
+498 
-508 CLSASALKEAAEC
+508 
-521 LPECLPECLSA
+521 
-532 SASKEAAECLSV
+532 
-544 GASKEAASSTSSLN
+544 SSLN
-558 SASNTSDEIEVLV
+558 SSSDDIEVLV

-608 RVTEGKEYCVILD
+608 RVAEGKEYCVILD

-644 RTSLEDIL
+644 RTSMEVIL
-652 QEACMQVN
+652 QEACMHVN

-683 RQQQIIMDTYGYQ
+683 RQQQMIMDTYGYQ
-696 IVEDEKGLKG
+696 IVENEKGLKG

-716 ECQYKKIDVT
+716 ECQYKKIEVT

-756 PQSVKLMGIDFSTED
+756 PQSVKLMGIDFCTED
-771 GKKLYPRILSK
+771 GKKLYPRIHSK

-830 YIDENEQYYVQK
+830 YVDDDGRYFAQE

-848 EKVDSRE
+848 VEVNSPEGLAEFAEKDKQERE
-855 ELAGV
+855 NDAEA
-860 AQRDKEERKE
+860 
-870 SLEKLKNSYK
+870 LKNAYP
-880 HYEYYPVDNLYPVK
+880 HYEFYPVDKVK
-894 KYLGTAKDTITIEK
+894 LPMQIRRNNKCENKIRIEK

-914 EDAQVN
+914 EDDWYH
-920 ESYWVDPVTYRKHY
+920 ESYWVDPITHRKHY

-972 VADDNLCVINNKYLI
+972 VADDNICVINNKYLI

-1013 YYESELIKDDTEI
+1013 FYESEHIKDDTEI

-1037 MIQEGMPYT
+1037 MTQEGFPYT
-1046 PLVIKTR
+1046 PLVIRTR
-1053 KRRRW
+1053 KRSWWL

>member
-1 MKKIKL
+1 MLFEMTMKKIKL

-21 FNHHN
+21 FKHHD

-31 MPTGTGKTMVLANI
+31 MPTGTGKTYLLAAL
-45 VFSFLEKCNHPIW
+45 VGLFLKEEVW
-58 IVAHRRELVS
+58 VVAHRRELVS
-68 QIKDTLNKFLLNF
+68 QIKDTL
-81 IFSNHPVPPSKE
+81 E
-93 GSTAFPKPLSPQGT
+93 
-107 GDVTARCA
+107 R
-115 EFFESPRPS
+115 FF
-124 LAKEGSTSHPSPLSS
+124 
-139 EERDVTALRCSE
+139 
-151 PLRSKVGGPSK
+151 
-162 VSPDCLSAG
+162 
-171 ALKRASKVSPDCLC
+171 
-185 GVNRLAKKEDGTSD
+185 
-199 ILIEK
+199 
-204 PSDSSLFTLRSSL
+204 SSLKTTS
-217 IKVVSIQWLSRHYG
+217 IKVTSIQWLSRHYG

-306 YYSIKP
+306 YYSVKP

-377 EFYRENGIKAVAISS
+377 EFYRENGIKSVAISS

-406 KSSNTSQYFSN
+406 KASSFSSFSEKT
-417 HPVPPSK
+417 VES
-424 EGVSKI
+424 SKI
-430 TPSIFTIKEGDFS
+430 TPSLFTLKEGS
-443 KTHPS
+443 TSHPDP
-448 SLTLKGGSTAFPK
+448 LTLRGEGGNRPT
-461 PLFNSLYDPFGSPS
+461 
-475 RGQKPQGTG
+475 
-484 DVTALRCSEPLRSK
+484 RCSEPLRSK
-498 VGGASKPSPE
+498 DGGPSKVSPDCAGWDRLGAT
-508 CLSASALKEAAEC
+508 CLRA
-521 LPECLPECLSA
+521 
-532 SASKEAAECLSV
+532 
-544 GASKEAASSTSSLN
+544 GD
-558 SASNTSDEIEVLV
+558 DEIEVLV

-608 RVTEGKEYCVILD
+608 RVAEGKEYCVILD

-660 SHNCRMDV
+660 SHNCRMD
-668 LMDGDEE
+668 LMMDGDEE

-683 RQQQIIMDTYGYQ
+683 RQQQMIMDTYGYQ

-716 ECQYKKIDVT
+716 ECQYKKIEVT

-782 YIDEKT
+782 YIDDKT
-788 YLTVKTLELQVGT
+788 YLTVKTLQLQVGT

-830 YIDENEQYYVQK
+830 YIDEDEQYYVQK

-855 ELAGV
+855 ALAEF

-894 KYLGTAKDTITIEK
+894 KYLGTAKDKIRIEK

-920 ESYWVDPVTYRKHY
+920 ESYWVDPFTRRKHY

-947 LREGD
+947 LKEGD
-952 WCYVRNIPGLRNRPL
+952 WCYVRNIPGLMNRPL

-972 VADDNLCVINNKYLI
+972 VADDNICVINNKYLI

-1013 YYESELIKDDTEI
+1013 FYESEHIKDDTEI

-1037 MIQEGMPYT
+1037 MTQEGFTYT
-1046 PLVIKTR
+1046 PLVIKTY
-1053 KRRRW
+1053 KRNRW

>member
-1 MKKIKL
+1 MLFEMTMKKIKL

-21 FNHHN
+21 FKHHD

-45 VFSFLEKCNHPIW
+45 VFSFLEKSNNPIW
-58 IVAHRRELVS
+58 IVAHRRELVE
-68 QIKDTLNKFLLNF
+68 QIKGTLNKSLL
-81 IFSNHPVPPSKE
+81 IFSNHPVPLSKE
-93 GSTAFPKPLSPQGT
+93 GLSKITPSLFTIKEGDFSKTHPSSLTLKGGSTAFPKPLSPQGT
-107 GDVTARCA
+107 GDVTA
-115 EFFESPRPS
+115 PP
-124 LAKEGSTSHPSPLSS
+124 
-139 EERDVTALRCSE
+139 RCSE
-151 PLRSKVGGPSK
+151 PLRSKDGGPSK
-162 VSPDCLSAG
+162 VSPDCAG
-171 ALKRASKVSPDCLC
+171 WD
-185 GVNRLAKKEDGTSD
+185 RLAEKEDGTSSN
-199 ILIEK
+199 LIEK
-204 PSDSSLFTLRSSL
+204 PLDSSLFTLRSSL
-217 IKVVSIQWLSRHYG
+217 IKVMSIQWLSRHYG

-261 KAKKLGLTAT
+261 KSKKLGLTAT

-392 KTPSSLRKELIERF
+392 KTPSSLREELIERF
-406 KSSNTSQYFSN
+406 KASSFSSFSEKT
-417 HPVPPSK
+417 VES
-424 EGVSKI
+424 SKI
-430 TPSIFTIKEGDFS
+430 TPSLFTLKEGS
-443 KTHPS
+443 TSHPDP
-448 SLTLKGGSTAFPK
+448 LTLRGEGGNRPT
-461 PLFNSLYDPFGSPS
+461 
-475 RGQKPQGTG
+475 
-484 DVTALRCSEPLRSK
+484 RCSEPLRSK
-498 VGGASKPSPE
+498 DGGPSKVSPDCAGWDRLGAT
-508 CLSASALKEAAEC
+508 CLRA
-521 LPECLPECLSA
+521 
-532 SASKEAAECLSV
+532 
-544 GASKEAASSTSSLN
+544 G
-558 SASNTSDEIEVLV
+558 DGEIEVLV

-608 RVTEGKEYCVILD
+608 RVAEGKEYCVILD

-652 QEACMQVN
+652 QEACMHVN

-683 RQQQIIMDTYGYQ
+683 RQQQMIMDTYGYQ

-716 ECQYKKIDVT
+716 ECQYKKIEVT

-814 PNKVYL
+814 PNKVYM

-855 ELAGV
+855 ELAEF
-860 AQRDKEERKE
+860 AQKDKEERE
-870 SLEKLKNSYK
+870 EGLEKLKNSYK
-880 HYEYYPVDNLYPVK
+880 NYEYYPVGHLYPIK
-894 KYLGTAKDTITIEK
+894 KYLGTAKDKITIEK

-914 EDAQVN
+914 EDAQAN
-920 ESYWVDPVTYRKHY
+920 ESFWVDPITHRKHY

-947 LREGD
+947 IREGD
-952 WCYVRNIPGLRNRPL
+952 WCYVRNIPGLMNRPL

-972 VADDNLCVINNKYLI
+972 VADDNICVINNKYLI

-1013 YYESELIKDDTEI
+1013 YYESEYIKDDTEI

-1037 MIQEGMPYT
+1037 MTQEGFTYT
-1046 PLVIKTR
+1046 PLVIKTY
-1053 KRRRW
+1053 KRNRW

>member
-1 MKKIKL
+1 MKNDIQL

-21 FNHHN
+21 FRHHDS
-26 AVMVQ
+26 VMVQ
-31 MPTGTGKTMVLANI
+31 MPTGTGKTYLLAAL
-45 VFSFLEKCNHPIW
+45 VGLFLKEEVW
-58 IVAHRRELVS
+58 VVAHRRELVS
-68 QIKDTLNKFLLNF
+68 QIKDTLEKF
-81 IFSNHPVPPSKE
+81 FS
-93 GSTAFPKPLSPQGT
+93 
-107 GDVTARCA
+107 
-115 EFFESPRPS
+115 S
-124 LAKEGSTSHPSPLSS
+124 LKSTS
-139 EERDVTALRCSE
+139 
-151 PLRSKVGGPSK
+151 
-162 VSPDCLSAG
+162 
-171 ALKRASKVSPDCLC
+171 
-185 GVNRLAKKEDGTSD
+185 
-199 ILIEK
+199 
-204 PSDSSLFTLRSSL
+204 
-217 IKVVSIQWLSRHYG
+217 IKVISIQWLSRHYG

-289 SWSMEKFIA
+289 SWSMERFIA

-312 DSADQLLI
+312 DSAAQLQI

-406 KSSNTSQYFSN
+406 KA
-417 HPVPPSK
+417 
-424 EGVSKI
+424 
-430 TPSIFTIKEGDFS
+430 
-443 KTHPS
+443 S
-448 SLTLKGGSTAFPK
+448 SLL
-461 PLFNSLYDPFGSPS
+461 
-475 RGQKPQGTG
+475 
-484 DVTALRCSEPLRSK
+484 
-498 VGGASKPSPE
+498 
-508 CLSASALKEAAEC
+508 
-521 LPECLPECLSA
+521 
-532 SASKEAAECLSV
+532 
-544 GASKEAASSTSSLN
+544 SSLN
-558 SASNTSDEIEVLV
+558 STSDEIEVLV

-608 RVTEGKEYCVILD
+608 RVAAGKDYCVILD

-660 SHNCRMDV
+660 GHNCRMD
-668 LMDGDEE
+668 LMMDGDEE
-675 MMKIINHE
+675 MMKIISHE
-683 RQQQIIMDTYGYQ
+683 HQQRMIIDSYGYQ

-716 ECQYKKIDVT
+716 DCQYKKIEVT

-756 PQSVKLMGIDFSTED
+756 PQSVKLMGIDFCTED
-771 GKKLYPRILSK
+771 GKKLYPRIQSK

-801 GLSWKHRFIPWDE
+801 GLSWKQRFIPWDE
-814 PNKVYL
+814 PNKVYMF
-820 YKEGEGNSRL
+820 KAGEGNARL
-830 YIDENEQYYVQK
+830 YVDEDEQYYVQK
-842 NIGSQL
+842 NIGSHL

-855 ELAGV
+855 ELAELAELAEF
-860 AQRDKEERKE
+860 AQKDKEERE
-870 SLEKLKNSYK
+870 EDLEKLKKSC
-880 HYEYYPVDNLYPVK
+880 HD
-894 KYLGTAKDTITIEK
+894 
-908 DGIWHV
+908 
-914 EDAQVN
+914 
-920 ESYWVDPVTYRKHY
+920 
-934 TRPVLFKRGYLNI
+934 TRPVLFRRGYLNI
-947 LREGD
+947 LKEGD
-952 WCYVRNIPGLRNRPL
+952 WCFVRNIPGLRNRPL

-972 VADDNLCVINNKYLI
+972 VADDNLCVIKNTYLI

-998 CRRTDDFTY
+998 CRRTDDFSY

-1013 YYESELIKDDTEI
+1013 YYESELIMDDTEI

-1037 MIQEGMPYT
+1037 MTQEGMPYT
-1046 PLVIKTR
+1046 PIVIKTR

>member
-21 FNHHN
+21 FKHHD

-31 MPTGTGKTMVLANI
+31 MPTGTGKTYLLAAL
-45 VFSFLEKCNHPIW
+45 VSLFLKEEVW
-58 IVAHRRELVS
+58 VVAHRRELVS
-68 QIKDTLNKFLLNF
+68 QIKDTL
-81 IFSNHPVPPSKE
+81 E
-93 GSTAFPKPLSPQGT
+93 
-107 GDVTARCA
+107 R
-115 EFFESPRPS
+115 FF
-124 LAKEGSTSHPSPLSS
+124 
-139 EERDVTALRCSE
+139 
-151 PLRSKVGGPSK
+151 
-162 VSPDCLSAG
+162 
-171 ALKRASKVSPDCLC
+171 
-185 GVNRLAKKEDGTSD
+185 
-199 ILIEK
+199 
-204 PSDSSLFTLRSSL
+204 SSLKTTS
-217 IKVVSIQWLSRHYG
+217 IKVTSIQWLSRHYR

-327 ADGDY
+327 TDGDY

-392 KTPSSLRKELIERF
+392 KTPLAERQELIERF
-406 KSSNTSQYFSN
+406 KASNLSFSN
-417 HPVPPSK
+417 HSVPPSK

-430 TPSIFTIKEGDFS
+430 TPSIFTIKEGEFS

-461 PLFNSLYDPFGSPS
+461 PLS
-475 RGQKPQGTG
+475 PQGTG

-508 CLSASALKEAAEC
+508 CLS
-521 LPECLPECLSA
+521 
-532 SASKEAAECLSV
+532 V

-558 SASNTSDEIEVLV
+558 STSDDIDVLV

-608 RVTEGKEYCVILD
+608 RVAEGKEYCVILD

-644 RTSLEDIL
+644 RTSLENIL
-652 QEACMQVN
+652 QEACLQVN
-660 SHNCRMDV
+660 SHNCRMD
-668 LMDGDEE
+668 LMMNGDEE
-675 MMKIINHE
+675 MMKIINHD

-706 IKDKDGKMIL
+706 IKDKDGKIIL
-716 ECQYKKIDVT
+716 ECQYKKIEVT
-726 NDGFAYCYIRKKVG
+726 NDSFAYCYIRKKVG

-855 ELAGV
+855 ALAEF

-880 HYEYYPVDNLYPVK
+880 HYEYYPADNLYPIK
-894 KYLGTAKDTITIEK
+894 KHLGTAKDKITIEK

-947 LREGD
+947 LRED
-952 WCYVRNIPGLRNRPL
+952 NWCYVRNIPGLRNRPL

-972 VADDNLCVINNKYLI
+972 VADDNLCVIKNTYLI

-1013 YYESELIKDDTEI
+1013 YYESELIMDDTEI
-1026 QITQFDGEGLK
+1026 QITQFDGEDLK
-1037 MIQEGMPYT
+1037 MTQEGFPYT
-1046 PLVIKTR
+1046 PLVIKTH
-1053 KRRRW
+1053 KRSRWL

>member
-1 MKKIKL
+1 MKNDIQL

-21 FNHHN
+21 FRHHDS
-26 AVMVQ
+26 VMVQ
-31 MPTGTGKTMVLANI
+31 MPTGTGKTYLLAAL
-45 VFSFLEKCNHPIW
+45 VGLFLKEEVW
-58 IVAHRRELVS
+58 VVAHRRELVS
-68 QIKDTLNKFLLNF
+68 QIKDTLEKF
-81 IFSNHPVPPSKE
+81 FS
-93 GSTAFPKPLSPQGT
+93 
-107 GDVTARCA
+107 
-115 EFFESPRPS
+115 S
-124 LAKEGSTSHPSPLSS
+124 LKSTS
-139 EERDVTALRCSE
+139 
-151 PLRSKVGGPSK
+151 
-162 VSPDCLSAG
+162 
-171 ALKRASKVSPDCLC
+171 
-185 GVNRLAKKEDGTSD
+185 
-199 ILIEK
+199 
-204 PSDSSLFTLRSSL
+204 
-217 IKVVSIQWLSRHYG
+217 IKVISIQWLSRHYG

-289 SWSMEKFIA
+289 SWSMERFIA

-312 DSADQLLI
+312 DSAAQLLI

-392 KTPSSLRKELIERF
+392 KTPLAERQELIERF
-406 KSSNTSQYFSN
+406 KA
-417 HPVPPSK
+417 
-424 EGVSKI
+424 
-430 TPSIFTIKEGDFS
+430 
-443 KTHPS
+443 S
-448 SLTLKGGSTAFPK
+448 SLL
-461 PLFNSLYDPFGSPS
+461 
-475 RGQKPQGTG
+475 
-484 DVTALRCSEPLRSK
+484 
-498 VGGASKPSPE
+498 
-508 CLSASALKEAAEC
+508 
-521 LPECLPECLSA
+521 
-532 SASKEAAECLSV
+532 
-544 GASKEAASSTSSLN
+544 SSLN
-558 SASNTSDEIEVLV
+558 STSDEIEVLV

-608 RVTEGKEYCVILD
+608 RVAAGKDYCVILD

-660 SHNCRMDV
+660 GHNCRMD
-668 LMDGDEE
+668 LMMDGDEE
-675 MMKIINHE
+675 MMKIISHE
-683 RQQQIIMDTYGYQ
+683 HQQRMIIDSYGYQ
-696 IVEDEKGLKG
+696 IVEDEKGQKG

-716 ECQYKKIDVT
+716 DCQYKKIEVT

-756 PQSVKLMGIDFSTED
+756 PQSVKLMGIDFCTED
-771 GKKLYPRILSK
+771 GKKLYPRIQSK

-801 GLSWKHRFIPWDE
+801 GLSWKQRFIPWDE
-814 PNKVYL
+814 PNKVYMF
-820 YKEGEGNSRL
+820 KAGEGNARL
-830 YIDENEQYYVQK
+830 YVDEDEQYYVQK
-842 NIGSQL
+842 NIGSHL

-855 ELAGV
+855 ELAEF
-860 AQRDKEERKE
+860 AQKDKEERE
-870 SLEKLKNSYK
+870 EDLEKLKKSC
-880 HYEYYPVDNLYPVK
+880 HD
-894 KYLGTAKDTITIEK
+894 
-908 DGIWHV
+908 
-914 EDAQVN
+914 
-920 ESYWVDPVTYRKHY
+920 
-934 TRPVLFKRGYLNI
+934 TRPVLFRRGYLNI
-947 LREGD
+947 LKEGD
-952 WCYVRNIPGLRNRPL
+952 WCFVRNIPGLRNRPL

-972 VADDNLCVINNKYLI
+972 VADDNICVIKNTYLI

-998 CRRTDDFTY
+998 LRRTDDFTY

-1013 YYESELIKDDTEI
+1013 YYESELIMDDTEI

-1037 MIQEGMPYT
+1037 MTQEGMPYT
-1046 PLVIKTR
+1046 PIVIKTR
-1053 KRRRW
+1053 KRRRWL

>member
-1 MKKIKL
+1 MLFEMTMKKIKL

-21 FNHHN
+21 FKHHD

-31 MPTGTGKTMVLANI
+31 MPTGTGKTYLLAAL
-45 VFSFLEKCNHPIW
+45 VGLFLKEEVW
-58 IVAHRRELVS
+58 VVAHRRELVS
-68 QIKDTLNKFLLNF
+68 QIKDTL
-81 IFSNHPVPPSKE
+81 E
-93 GSTAFPKPLSPQGT
+93 
-107 GDVTARCA
+107 R
-115 EFFESPRPS
+115 FF
-124 LAKEGSTSHPSPLSS
+124 
-139 EERDVTALRCSE
+139 
-151 PLRSKVGGPSK
+151 
-162 VSPDCLSAG
+162 
-171 ALKRASKVSPDCLC
+171 
-185 GVNRLAKKEDGTSD
+185 
-199 ILIEK
+199 
-204 PSDSSLFTLRSSL
+204 SSLKTTS
-217 IKVVSIQWLSRHYG
+217 IKVTSIQWLSRHYV

-312 DSADQLLI
+312 DSAAQLLI

-406 KSSNTSQYFSN
+406 KASSFSSFSEKT
-417 HPVPPSK
+417 VES
-424 EGVSKI
+424 SKI
-430 TPSIFTIKEGDFS
+430 TPSLFTLKEGS
-443 KTHPS
+443 TSHPDP
-448 SLTLKGGSTAFPK
+448 LTLRGEGGNRPT
-461 PLFNSLYDPFGSPS
+461 
-475 RGQKPQGTG
+475 
-484 DVTALRCSEPLRSK
+484 RCSEPLRSK
-498 VGGASKPSPE
+498 DGGPSKVSPDCAGWDRLDDT
-508 CLSASALKEAAEC
+508 CLQPADRLDDTC
-521 LPECLPECLSA
+521 LQPA
-532 SASKEAAECLSV
+532 DRVA
-544 GASKEAASSTSSLN
+544 
-558 SASNTSDEIEVLV
+558 DDDIEVLV

-608 RVTEGKEYCVILD
+608 RVAEGKEYCVILD

-660 SHNCRMDV
+660 SHNCRMDLV
-668 LMDGDEE
+668 MDGDEE

-683 RQQQIIMDTYGYQ
+683 RQQQMIMDSYGYQ

-716 ECQYKKIDVT
+716 ECQYKKIEVT

-756 PQSVKLMGIDFSTED
+756 PQSVKLMGIDFCTED
-771 GKKLYPRILSK
+771 GKKLYPRIQSK
-782 YIDEKT
+782 YIDDKT
-788 YLTVKTLELQVGT
+788 YLTVKTLQLQVGT

-814 PNKVYL
+814 PNKVYM

-848 EKVDSRE
+848 ENVDSRE
-855 ELAGV
+855 ELAEF
-860 AQRDKEERKE
+860 AQKDKEEREKG
-870 SLEKLKNSYK
+870 LEKLKNSYK
-880 HYEYYPVDNLYPVK
+880 NYEYYPVDHLYPIK
-894 KYLGTAKDTITIEK
+894 KYLGTAKDKITIEK

-914 EDAQVN
+914 EDAQAN
-920 ESYWVDPVTYRKHY
+920 ESFWVDPITHRKHY

-947 LREGD
+947 IREGD
-952 WCYVRNIPGLRNRPL
+952 WCYVRNIPGLMNRPL

-972 VADDNLCVINNKYLI
+972 VADDNICVINNKYLI

-998 CRRTDDFTY
+998 CRRTDDFSY

-1013 YYESELIKDDTEI
+1013 YYESEYIKDDTEI

-1037 MIQEGMPYT
+1037 MTQEGFTYT
-1046 PLVIKTR
+1046 PLVIKTY
-1053 KRRRW
+1053 KRNRW

>member
-1 MKKIKL
+1 MLFEMTMKKIKL

-21 FNHHN
+21 FKHHD

-45 VFSFLEKCNHPIW
+45 VFSFLEKSNHPIW

-68 QIKDTLNKFLLNF
+68 QIKET
-81 IFSNHPVPPSKE
+81 IFSKITPSLFTLKEGDFSKTHPSSLTLKG

-107 GDVTARCA
+107 G
-115 EFFESPRPS
+115 
-124 LAKEGSTSHPSPLSS
+124 
-139 EERDVTALRCSE
+139 DVTALRCSE

-171 ALKRASKVSPDCLC
+171 ASEGALSSSYLIS
-185 GVNRLAKKEDGTSD
+185 TS
-199 ILIEK
+199 
-204 PSDSSLFTLRSSL
+204 
-217 IKVVSIQWLSRHYG
+217 IKVTSIQWLSRHYG

-246 HALAETYAEVMNAYP
+246 HALAETYAEVMNAFP

-312 DSADQLLI
+312 GSADQLLI

-332 QQKELN
+332 QLKELN

-392 KTPSSLRKELIERF
+392 KTPLAERQELIERF
-406 KSSNTSQYFSN
+406 KASDLSSSN
-417 HPVPPSK
+417 HPVKS
-424 EGVSKI
+424 SKI
-430 TPSIFTIKEGDFS
+430 TPSLFDIKEDFS
-443 KTHPS
+443 KITPSLFTLKEGSTSHPDP
-448 SLTLKGGSTAFPK
+448 LTLRGEGGNRPT
-461 PLFNSLYDPFGSPS
+461 
-475 RGQKPQGTG
+475 
-484 DVTALRCSEPLRSK
+484 RCSEPLRSK
-498 VGGASKPSPE
+498 DGGPSKVSPDCAGWDRLDDT
-508 CLSASALKEAAEC
+508 CLQPADRLGATC
-521 LPECLPECLSA
+521 LRPA
-532 SASKEAAECLSV
+532 DRVA
-544 GASKEAASSTSSLN
+544 G
-558 SASNTSDEIEVLV
+558 DDIEVLV

-608 RVTEGKEYCVILD
+608 RVAEGKEYCVILD

-660 SHNCRMDV
+660 SHNCRMD
-668 LMDGDEE
+668 LMMDGDEE

-683 RQQQIIMDTYGYQ
+683 CQQQMIMDTYGYQ

-706 IKDKDGKMIL
+706 IKDKDGTMIL
-716 ECQYKKIDVT
+716 ECQYKKIEVT

-756 PQSVKLMGIDFSTED
+756 PQSVKLMGIDFCTED
-771 GKKLYPRILSK
+771 GKKLYPRIQSK
-782 YIDEKT
+782 YIDDKT
-788 YLTVKTLELQVGT
+788 YLTVKTLQLQVGT

-814 PNKVYL
+814 PNKVYM

-855 ELAGV
+855 ELAEF
-860 AQRDKEERKE
+860 AQKDKEERKE
-870 SLEKLKNSYK
+870 GLEKLKNSYK
-880 HYEYYPVDNLYPVK
+880 NYEYYPVDHLYPIK
-894 KYLGTAKDTITIEK
+894 KYLGTAKDKITIEK

-914 EDAQVN
+914 EDAQAN
-920 ESYWVDPVTYRKHY
+920 ESFWVDPITHRKHY

-947 LREGD
+947 IREGD
-952 WCYVRNIPGLRNRPL
+952 WCYVRNIPGLMNRPL

-972 VADDNLCVINNKYLI
+972 VADDNICVINNKYLI

-1013 YYESELIKDDTEI
+1013 YYESEYIKDDTEI

-1037 MIQEGMPYT
+1037 MTQEGFTYT
-1046 PLVIKTR
+1046 PLVIKTY
-1053 KRRRW
+1053 KRNRW

>member
-1 MKKIKL
+1 MKNDIQL

-21 FNHHN
+21 FRHHDS
-26 AVMVQ
+26 VMVQ

-45 VFSFLEKCNHPIW
+45 VFSFLEKCNNPIW

-68 QIKDTLNKFLLNF
+68 QIKNTLNKSLF
-81 IFSNHPVPPSKE
+81 IFSKTHPSSLTLKG

-107 GDVTARCA
+107 GDVTA
-115 EFFESPRPS
+115 
-124 LAKEGSTSHPSPLSS
+124 
-139 EERDVTALRCSE
+139 LRCSE
-151 PLRSKVGGPSK
+151 PLRSKVGGASKPSPDCLSASASKEASK

-171 ALKRASKVSPDCLC
+171 AL
-185 GVNRLAKKEDGTSD
+185 
-199 ILIEK
+199 
-204 PSDSSLFTLRSSL
+204 
-217 IKVVSIQWLSRHYG
+217 IKVISIQWLSRHYG

-289 SWSMEKFIA
+289 SWSMERFIA

-312 DSADQLLI
+312 DSAAQLQI

-343 KPSLERL
+343 KPSLKRL

-392 KTPSSLRKELIERF
+392 KTPLAERQELIERF
-406 KSSNTSQYFSN
+406 KA
-417 HPVPPSK
+417 
-424 EGVSKI
+424 
-430 TPSIFTIKEGDFS
+430 
-443 KTHPS
+443 S
-448 SLTLKGGSTAFPK
+448 SLL
-461 PLFNSLYDPFGSPS
+461 
-475 RGQKPQGTG
+475 
-484 DVTALRCSEPLRSK
+484 
-498 VGGASKPSPE
+498 
-508 CLSASALKEAAEC
+508 
-521 LPECLPECLSA
+521 
-532 SASKEAAECLSV
+532 
-544 GASKEAASSTSSLN
+544 SSLN
-558 SASNTSDEIEVLV
+558 STSDEIEVLV

-608 RVTEGKEYCVILD
+608 RVAEEKDYCVILD

-660 SHNCRMDV
+660 GHNCRMD
-668 LMDGDEE
+668 LMMDGDEE
-675 MMKIINHE
+675 MMKIISHE
-683 RQQQIIMDTYGYQ
+683 HQQRMIIDSYGYQ

-716 ECQYKKIDVT
+716 DCQYKKIEVT

-756 PQSVKLMGIDFSTED
+756 PQSVKLMGIDFCTED
-771 GKKLYPRILSK
+771 GKKLYPRIQSK

-801 GLSWKHRFIPWDE
+801 GLSWKQRFIPWDE
-814 PNKVYL
+814 PNKVYMF
-820 YKEGEGNSRL
+820 KAGEGNARL
-830 YIDENEQYYVQK
+830 YVDEDEQYYVQK
-842 NIGSQL
+842 NIGSHL

-855 ELAGV
+855 ELAELAELAEF
-860 AQRDKEERKE
+860 AQKDKEERE
-870 SLEKLKNSYK
+870 EDLEKLKKSC
-880 HYEYYPVDNLYPVK
+880 HD
-894 KYLGTAKDTITIEK
+894 
-908 DGIWHV
+908 
-914 EDAQVN
+914 
-920 ESYWVDPVTYRKHY
+920 
-934 TRPVLFKRGYLNI
+934 TRPVLFRRGYLNI
-947 LREGD
+947 LKEGD
-952 WCYVRNIPGLRNRPL
+952 WCFVRNIPGLRNRPL

-972 VADDNLCVINNKYLI
+972 VADDNLCVIKNTYLI

-998 CRRTDDFTY
+998 CRRTDDFSY

-1013 YYESELIKDDTEI
+1013 YYESELIMDDTEI

-1037 MIQEGMPYT
+1037 MTQEGMPYT
-1046 PLVIKTR
+1046 PIVIKTR

>member
-1 MKKIKL
+1 MLFEMTMKKIKL

-21 FNHHN
+21 FKHHD

-45 VFSFLEKCNHPIW
+45 VFSFLEKSNNPIW

-68 QIKDTLNKFLLNF
+68 QIKET
-81 IFSNHPVPPSKE
+81 IFSKI
-93 GSTAFPKPLSPQGT
+93 T
-107 GDVTARCA
+107 
-115 EFFESPRPS
+115 PS
-124 LAKEGSTSHPSPLSS
+124 LFTIKEGSTSHPGPLTLRG
-139 EERDVTALRCSE
+139 EGGNRPPRCSE

-162 VSPDCLSAG
+162 VSPDCAGWDRLGATCLHLAERVGDGLGATSASSVNP
-171 ALKRASKVSPDCLC
+171 ASDMMP
-185 GVNRLAKKEDGTSD
+185 
-199 ILIEK
+199 
-204 PSDSSLFTLRSSL
+204 
-217 IKVVSIQWLSRHYG
+217 IKVMSIQWLSKHYR

-271 PYRLNGK
+271 PYRLNGN

-312 DSADQLLI
+312 DSAAQLLI

-406 KSSNTSQYFSN
+406 KASSFSSFSEKT
-417 HPVPPSK
+417 VES
-424 EGVSKI
+424 SKI
-430 TPSIFTIKEGDFS
+430 TPSLFTLKEGS
-443 KTHPS
+443 TSHPDP
-448 SLTLKGGSTAFPK
+448 LTLRGEGGNRPT
-461 PLFNSLYDPFGSPS
+461 
-475 RGQKPQGTG
+475 
-484 DVTALRCSEPLRSK
+484 RCSEPLRSK
-498 VGGASKPSPE
+498 DGGPSKVSPGCAGWDRLDDT
-508 CLSASALKEAAEC
+508 CLRAGDGLGATC
-521 LPECLPECLSA
+521 LRA
-532 SASKEAAECLSV
+532 
-544 GASKEAASSTSSLN
+544 G
-558 SASNTSDEIEVLV
+558 DGEIEVLV

-608 RVTEGKEYCVILD
+608 RVAEGKEYCVILD

-660 SHNCRMDV
+660 SHNCRMD
-668 LMDGDEE
+668 LMMDGDEE

-683 RQQQIIMDTYGYQ
+683 RQQQMIMDTYGYQ
-696 IVEDEKGLKG
+696 IVENEKGLKG
-706 IKDKDGKMIL
+706 IKDKDGKMRL
-716 ECQYKKIDVT
+716 EYQYKKIEVT

-771 GKKLYPRILSK
+771 GKKLYPRIQSK

-801 GLSWKHRFIPWDE
+801 GLNWKHRFIPWDE
-814 PNKVYL
+814 PNKVYMCQER
-820 YKEGEGNSRL
+820 KDRSRL
-830 YIDENEQYYVQK
+830 YVDENEQYFVQK

-848 EKVDSRE
+848 VEVNSPEGLAEFAEKDKQERE
-855 ELAGV
+855 NDAEA
-860 AQRDKEERKE
+860 
-870 SLEKLKNSYK
+870 LKNAYP
-880 HYEYYPVDNLYPVK
+880 HYEFYPVDKVK
-894 KYLGTAKDTITIEK
+894 FPMQIRRNNKCENKIRIEK

-914 EDAQVN
+914 EDDWYH
-920 ESYWVDPVTYRKHY
+920 ESYWVDPITHRKHY

-947 LREGD
+947 LKEGD

-972 VADDNLCVINNKYLI
+972 VADDNICVINNKYLI

-1013 YYESELIKDDTEI
+1013 YYESEYIKDDTEI

-1037 MIQEGMPYT
+1037 MTQEGFPYT
-1046 PLVIKTR
+1046 PLVIKTY

>member
-1 MKKIKL
+1 MLFEMTMKKIKL

-21 FNHHN
+21 FRHHDS
-26 AVMVQ
+26 VMVQ
-31 MPTGTGKTMVLANI
+31 MPTGTGKTHVLAAI
-45 VFSFLEKCNHPIW
+45 VEMYLKKNVW
-58 IVAHRRELVS
+58 VVAHRRELVS
-68 QIKDTLNKFLLNF
+68 QIKDTLARF
-81 IFSNHPVPPSKE
+81 
-93 GSTAFPKPLSPQGT
+93 FPDLDPEKIQ
-107 GDVTARCA
+107 VT
-115 EFFESPRPS
+115 
-124 LAKEGSTSHPSPLSS
+124 
-139 EERDVTALRCSE
+139 
-151 PLRSKVGGPSK
+151 
-162 VSPDCLSAG
+162 
-171 ALKRASKVSPDCLC
+171 
-185 GVNRLAKKEDGTSD
+185 
-199 ILIEK
+199 
-204 PSDSSLFTLRSSL
+204 
-217 IKVVSIQWLSRHYG
+217 SIQWLSRHYR
-231 EMEEKPGLI
+231 EIKEKPSLI

-246 HALAETYAEVMNAYP
+246 HALAETYAEVMNTYP

-271 PYRLNGK
+271 PYRTNGK
-278 GFTDLFDTLLC
+278 GFTDLFDVLLC
-289 SWSMEKFIA
+289 SWNMERFIA

-338 EVMDV
+338 KVMDV
-343 KPSLERL
+343 RPSLERL
-350 CLTIKEYVP
+350 CLTIKQYVP
-359 GKKGIVYAISIQ
+359 EKKGIVYAISIQ

-392 KTPSSLRKELIERF
+392 KTPLAERKKLIGNFKRTHIQSLS
-406 KSSNTSQYFSN
+406 SSNTNLSN
-417 HPVPPSK
+417 
-424 EGVSKI
+424 I
-430 TPSIFTIKEGDFS
+430 TNI
-443 KTHPS
+443 
-448 SLTLKGGSTAFPK
+448 
-461 PLFNSLYDPFGSPS
+461 
-475 RGQKPQGTG
+475 
-484 DVTALRCSEPLRSK
+484 
-498 VGGASKPSPE
+498 
-508 CLSASALKEAAEC
+508 
-521 LPECLPECLSA
+521 
-532 SASKEAAECLSV
+532 
-544 GASKEAASSTSSLN
+544 
-558 SASNTSDEIEVLV
+558 SDDIDVLV

-585 EFIQLARPTLSLAKY
+585 EFIQLARPTLSLVKY

-608 RVTEGKEYCVILD
+608 RVAEAKAYSVILD

-644 RTSLEDIL
+644 RTSLEDVL
-652 QEACMQVN
+652 QETCMQVN
-660 SHNCRMDV
+660 SHNCRMDLV
-668 LMDGDEE
+668 MDGDEE

-683 RQQQIIMDTYGYQ
+683 RQQQMIMDTYGYSLM
-696 IVEDEKGLKG
+696 ENDKGLLG
-706 IKDKDGKMIL
+706 IKDNDGNVIL
-716 ECQYKKIDVT
+716 DCIYKKIEVT

-814 PNKVYL
+814 PNKVYM
-820 YKEGEGNSRL
+820 YKEGEGNARL
-830 YIDENEQYYVQK
+830 YVDENEQYFVQK

-855 ELAGV
+855 ELAEF
-860 AQRDKEERKE
+860 AKKDKEERKE
-870 SLEKLKNSYK
+870 GLEKLKNSYK
-880 HYEYYPVDNLYPVK
+880 LYEYYPVDNFYPIK
-894 KYLGTAKDTITIEK
+894 KYLGTAKDNIRIEK

-914 EDAQVN
+914 DDAQSN
-920 ESYWVDPVTYRKHY
+920 ESFWVDPITHRKHY

-947 LREGD
+947 LKEGD
-952 WCYVRNIPGLRNRPL
+952 WCYVRNIQRLMNRPL

-972 VADDNLCVINNKYLI
+972 VADDNICVINNTYLI

-1037 MIQEGMPYT
+1037 MTQEGFPYT
-1046 PLVIKTR
+1046 PIVIKTR
-1053 KRRRW
+1053 KRSRWW

>member
-1 MKKIKL
+1 MKNDIQL

-21 FNHHN
+21 FRHHDS
-26 AVMVQ
+26 VMVQ
-31 MPTGTGKTMVLANI
+31 MPTGTGKTYLLAAL
-45 VFSFLEKCNHPIW
+45 VGLFLKEEVW
-58 IVAHRRELVS
+58 VVAHRRELVS
-68 QIKDTLNKFLLNF
+68 QIKDTLEKF
-81 IFSNHPVPPSKE
+81 FS
-93 GSTAFPKPLSPQGT
+93 
-107 GDVTARCA
+107 
-115 EFFESPRPS
+115 S
-124 LAKEGSTSHPSPLSS
+124 LKSTS
-139 EERDVTALRCSE
+139 
-151 PLRSKVGGPSK
+151 
-162 VSPDCLSAG
+162 
-171 ALKRASKVSPDCLC
+171 
-185 GVNRLAKKEDGTSD
+185 
-199 ILIEK
+199 
-204 PSDSSLFTLRSSL
+204 
-217 IKVVSIQWLSRHYG
+217 IKVISIQWLSRHYG

-289 SWSMEKFIA
+289 SWSMERFIA

-312 DSADQLLI
+312 DSAAQLLI

-392 KTPSSLRKELIERF
+392 KTPLAERQELIERF
-406 KSSNTSQYFSN
+406 KA
-417 HPVPPSK
+417 
-424 EGVSKI
+424 
-430 TPSIFTIKEGDFS
+430 
-443 KTHPS
+443 S
-448 SLTLKGGSTAFPK
+448 SLL
-461 PLFNSLYDPFGSPS
+461 
-475 RGQKPQGTG
+475 
-484 DVTALRCSEPLRSK
+484 
-498 VGGASKPSPE
+498 
-508 CLSASALKEAAEC
+508 
-521 LPECLPECLSA
+521 
-532 SASKEAAECLSV
+532 
-544 GASKEAASSTSSLN
+544 SSLN
-558 SASNTSDEIEVLV
+558 STSDEIEVLV

-608 RVTEGKEYCVILD
+608 RVAEGKEYCVILD

-668 LMDGDEE
+668 LMDGDED

-683 RQQQIIMDTYGYQ
+683 RQQQMIIDTYGYQ

-716 ECQYKKIDVT
+716 ECQYKKIEVT

-756 PQSVKLMGIDFSTED
+756 PQSVKLMGIDFCTED
-771 GKKLYPRILSK
+771 GKKLYPRIQSK

-814 PNKVYL
+814 PNKVYMF
-820 YKEGEGNSRL
+820 KAGEGNARL
-830 YIDENEQYYVQK
+830 YVDEDEQYYVQK
-842 NIGSQL
+842 NIGSHL

-855 ELAGV
+855 ELAEL
-860 AQRDKEERKE
+860 AELAEFALKDKEEREKG
-870 SLEKLKNSYK
+870 LEKLKKSC
-880 HYEYYPVDNLYPVK
+880 HD
-894 KYLGTAKDTITIEK
+894 
-908 DGIWHV
+908 
-914 EDAQVN
+914 
-920 ESYWVDPVTYRKHY
+920 
-934 TRPVLFKRGYLNI
+934 TRPVLFRRGYLNI
-947 LREGD
+947 LKEGD
-952 WCYVRNIPGLRNRPL
+952 WCFVRNIPGLRNRPL

-972 VADDNLCVINNKYLI
+972 VADDNLCVIKNTYLI

-998 CRRTDDFTY
+998 CRRTDDFSY

-1013 YYESELIKDDTEI
+1013 YYESELIMDDTEI

-1037 MIQEGMPYT
+1037 MTQEGMPYT
-1046 PLVIKTR
+1046 PIVIKTR

>member
-1 MKKIKL
+1 MLFEMTMKKIKL

-21 FNHHN
+21 FKHHD

-31 MPTGTGKTMVLANI
+31 MPTGTGKTYLLAAL
-45 VFSFLEKCNHPIW
+45 VGLFLKEEVW
-58 IVAHRRELVS
+58 VVAHRRELVS
-68 QIKDTLNKFLLNF
+68 QIKDTL
-81 IFSNHPVPPSKE
+81 E
-93 GSTAFPKPLSPQGT
+93 
-107 GDVTARCA
+107 R
-115 EFFESPRPS
+115 FF
-124 LAKEGSTSHPSPLSS
+124 
-139 EERDVTALRCSE
+139 
-151 PLRSKVGGPSK
+151 
-162 VSPDCLSAG
+162 
-171 ALKRASKVSPDCLC
+171 
-185 GVNRLAKKEDGTSD
+185 
-199 ILIEK
+199 
-204 PSDSSLFTLRSSL
+204 SSLKTTS
-217 IKVVSIQWLSRHYG
+217 IKVTSIQWLSRHYV

-298 EGRLSLYD
+298 ERRLSLYD

-406 KSSNTSQYFSN
+406 KSSNTSQNLSFSN
-417 HPVPPSK
+417 QPINS
-424 EGVSKI
+424 SKI
-430 TPSIFTIKEGDFS
+430 TPSLFDIKEDFS
-443 KTHPS
+443 KITPSLFTLKEGSTSHPDP
-448 SLTLKGGSTAFPK
+448 LTLRGEGGNRPT
-461 PLFNSLYDPFGSPS
+461 
-475 RGQKPQGTG
+475 
-484 DVTALRCSEPLRSK
+484 RCSEPLRSK
-498 VGGASKPSPE
+498 DGGPSKVSPDCAGWDRLDDT
-508 CLSASALKEAAEC
+508 CLQPAGGLTDAC
-521 LPECLPECLSA
+521 LRAGDGLGDHLGDRAGDGLGATCLRPA
-532 SASKEAAECLSV
+532 DRVA
-544 GASKEAASSTSSLN
+544 
-558 SASNTSDEIEVLV
+558 DDDIEVLV

-608 RVTEGKEYCVILD
+608 RVAEGKEYCVILD

-660 SHNCRMDV
+660 SHNCRMDLV
-668 LMDGDEE
+668 MDGDEE

-683 RQQQIIMDTYGYQ
+683 HQQQMIMDSYGYQ
-696 IVEDEKGLKG
+696 IVENEKGLKG
-706 IKDKDGKMIL
+706 IKDKDGTMIL
-716 ECQYKKIDVT
+716 ECQYKKIEVT

-756 PQSVKLMGIDFSTED
+756 PQSVKLMGIDFCTED

-814 PNKVYL
+814 PNKVYM
-820 YKEGEGNSRL
+820 YKEGEGNARL

-842 NIGSQL
+842 NIGSLL

-855 ELAGV
+855 ELAV
-860 AQRDKEERKE
+860 FAQKDKEEREE

-880 HYEYYPVDNLYPVK
+880 LYEYYPVDNFYSVK
-894 KYLGTAKDTITIEK
+894 KYLGTAKDKIRIEK
-908 DGIWHV
+908 DGIWYV

-920 ESYWVDPVTYRKHY
+920 ESFWVDPVTHRKHY
-934 TRPVLFKRGYLNI
+934 TRPVLFRRGYLNI
-947 LREGD
+947 IREGD
-952 WCYVRNIPGLRNRPL
+952 WCYVRNIPGLMNRPL

-972 VADDNLCVINNKYLI
+972 VADDNICVINNKYLI

-1013 YYESELIKDDTEI
+1013 YYESEYIKDDTEI

-1037 MIQEGMPYT
+1037 MTQEGFTYT
-1046 PLVIKTR
+1046 PLVIKTY
-1053 KRRRW
+1053 KRNRW

>member
-1 MKKIKL
+1 MKNDIQL

-21 FNHHN
+21 FRHHDS
-26 AVMVQ
+26 VMVQ
-31 MPTGTGKTMVLANI
+31 MPTGTGKTYLLAAL
-45 VFSFLEKCNHPIW
+45 VGLFLKEEVW
-58 IVAHRRELVS
+58 VVAHRRELVS
-68 QIKDTLNKFLLNF
+68 QIKDTLEKF
-81 IFSNHPVPPSKE
+81 FS
-93 GSTAFPKPLSPQGT
+93 
-107 GDVTARCA
+107 
-115 EFFESPRPS
+115 S
-124 LAKEGSTSHPSPLSS
+124 LKSTS
-139 EERDVTALRCSE
+139 
-151 PLRSKVGGPSK
+151 
-162 VSPDCLSAG
+162 
-171 ALKRASKVSPDCLC
+171 
-185 GVNRLAKKEDGTSD
+185 
-199 ILIEK
+199 
-204 PSDSSLFTLRSSL
+204 
-217 IKVVSIQWLSRHYG
+217 IKVISIQWLSRHYG

-289 SWSMEKFIA
+289 SWSMERFIA

-312 DSADQLLI
+312 DSAAQLQI

-343 KPSLERL
+343 KPSLKRL

-392 KTPSSLRKELIERF
+392 KTPLAERQELIERF
-406 KSSNTSQYFSN
+406 KA
-417 HPVPPSK
+417 
-424 EGVSKI
+424 
-430 TPSIFTIKEGDFS
+430 
-443 KTHPS
+443 S
-448 SLTLKGGSTAFPK
+448 SLL
-461 PLFNSLYDPFGSPS
+461 
-475 RGQKPQGTG
+475 
-484 DVTALRCSEPLRSK
+484 
-498 VGGASKPSPE
+498 
-508 CLSASALKEAAEC
+508 
-521 LPECLPECLSA
+521 
-532 SASKEAAECLSV
+532 
-544 GASKEAASSTSSLN
+544 SSLN
-558 SASNTSDEIEVLV
+558 STSDEIEVLV

-608 RVTEGKEYCVILD
+608 RVAEEKDYCVILD

-660 SHNCRMDV
+660 GHNCRMD
-668 LMDGDEE
+668 LMMDGDEE
-675 MMKIINHE
+675 MMKIISHE
-683 RQQQIIMDTYGYQ
+683 HQQRMIIDSYGYQ

-716 ECQYKKIDVT
+716 DCQYKKIEVT

-756 PQSVKLMGIDFSTED
+756 PQSVKLMGIDFCTED
-771 GKKLYPRILSK
+771 GKKLYPRIQSK

-801 GLSWKHRFIPWDE
+801 GLSWKQRFIPWDE
-814 PNKVYL
+814 PNKVYMF
-820 YKEGEGNSRL
+820 KAGEGNARL
-830 YIDENEQYYVQK
+830 YVDEDEQYYVQK
-842 NIGSQL
+842 NIGSHL

-855 ELAGV
+855 ELAELAELAEF
-860 AQRDKEERKE
+860 AQKDKEEREKD
-870 SLEKLKNSYK
+870 LEKLKKSC
-880 HYEYYPVDNLYPVK
+880 H
-894 KYLGTAKDTITIEK
+894 DTR
-908 DGIWHV
+908 
-914 EDAQVN
+914 
-920 ESYWVDPVTYRKHY
+920 S
-934 TRPVLFKRGYLNI
+934 VLFRRGYLNI
-947 LREGD
+947 LKEGD
-952 WCYVRNIPGLRNRPL
+952 WCFVRNIPGLRNRPL

-972 VADDNLCVINNKYLI
+972 VADDNLCVIKNTYLI

-1013 YYESELIKDDTEI
+1013 YYESELIMDDTEI

-1037 MIQEGMPYT
+1037 MTQEGMPYT
-1046 PLVIKTR
+1046 PIVIKTR

>member
-1 MKKIKL
+1 LLFEMTMKKIKL

-21 FNHHN
+21 FKHHD

-45 VFSFLEKCNHPIW
+45 VFSFLEKCNNPIW

-68 QIKDTLNKFLLNF
+68 QIKET

-93 GSTAFPKPLSPQGT
+93 GST
-107 GDVTARCA
+107 
-115 EFFESPRPS
+115 
-124 LAKEGSTSHPSPLSS
+124 STPSPSSS
-139 EERDVTALRCSE
+139 EGGDVTALRCSE
-151 PLRSKVGGPSK
+151 PLRSKVGGASK
-162 VSPDCLSAG
+162 PSPDCLSAG
-171 ALKRASKVSPDCLC
+171 AL
-185 GVNRLAKKEDGTSD
+185 
-199 ILIEK
+199 
-204 PSDSSLFTLRSSL
+204 
-217 IKVVSIQWLSRHYG
+217 IKVTSIQWLSRHYR
-231 EMEEKPGLI
+231 EIKEKPSLI

-246 HALAETYAEVMNAYP
+246 HALAETYAEVMNAFP
-261 KAKKLGLTAT
+261 KAKKMGLTAT
-271 PYRLNGK
+271 PYRMNGK
-278 GFTDLFDTLLC
+278 GFTDLFEMLLC
-289 SWSMEKFIA
+289 SWNMERFIA

-338 EVMDV
+338 KVMDV
-343 KPSLERL
+343 RPSLERL
-350 CLTIKEYVP
+350 YLTIKQYVP

-406 KSSNTSQYFSN
+406 KASNTSQNLSFSN
-417 HPVPPSK
+417 HPVPLSK
-424 EGVSKI
+424 EGISSKI
-430 TPSIFTIKEGDFS
+430 TPSLFTLKEGS
-443 KTHPS
+443 TSHPGP
-448 SLTLKGGSTAFPK
+448 LTLRGEGETA
-461 PLFNSLYDPFGSPS
+461 PS
-475 RGQKPQGTG
+475 CR
-484 DVTALRCSEPLRSK
+484 SEPLRSK
-498 VGGASKPSPE
+498 DGGASKPSPD
-508 CLSASALKEAAEC
+508 CAGWDRLGMS
-521 LPECLPECLSA
+521 
-532 SASKEAAECLSV
+532 
-544 GASKEAASSTSSLN
+544 GASKPSPDCLCGVNRLDCSLASDDS
-558 SASNTSDEIEVLV
+558 IEVLV

-608 RVTEGKEYCVILD
+608 RVAEGKAYCVILD

-668 LMDGDEE
+668 LMDGDED
-675 MMKIINHE
+675 MMKIISHE
-683 RQQQIIMDTYGYQ
+683 RQQQMIMDTYGYQ

-716 ECQYKKIDVT
+716 ECQYKKIEVT
-726 NDGFAYCYIRKKVG
+726 NDGFAYCYVRKKVG

-747 RNRLWFANK
+747 RNRSWFANK

-801 GLSWKHRFIPWDE
+801 GLSWKHRLIPWDE
-814 PNKVYL
+814 PNKVYM
-820 YKEGEGNSRL
+820 YKEGEGNARL
-830 YIDENEQYYVQK
+830 YVDENEQYFVQK
-842 NIGSQL
+842 NIGCQL

-855 ELAGV
+855 ELAEF
-860 AQRDKEERKE
+860 AKKDKEERKE
-870 SLEKLKNSYK
+870 GLEKLKNSYK
-880 HYEYYPVDNLYPVK
+880 LYEYYPVDNFYPIK
-894 KYLGTAKDTITIEK
+894 KYLGTAKDNIRIEK

-914 EDAQVN
+914 EDAQSN
-920 ESYWVDPVTYRKHY
+920 ESFWVDPITHRKHY

-947 LREGD
+947 LKEGD
-952 WCYVRNIPGLRNRPL
+952 WCYVRNIQRLMNRPL

-972 VADDNLCVINNKYLI
+972 VADDNICVINNTYLI

-1037 MIQEGMPYT
+1037 MTQGGFPYT
-1046 PLVIKTR
+1046 PIVIKTR
-1053 KRRRW
+1053 KRSRW